1 MRFIS
6 SALVHALIVKAL
18 ELSAEPHMPDL
29 LDRYP
34 LTAGSYHE
42 MLDASGAVRPHW
54 LRFYEHLQRSTPAQL
69 VQRQALVARQI
80 QENGV
85 TYNVYA
91 DPKGADRPW
100 ELDLLPHLIPVEE
113 WQQVAAGIAQR
124 ARLLNAVLAD
134 VYGPQTLIAEGLLPT
149 ELVFG
154 HNNFLWPCQGV
165 VPPEGTFLHAYAVD
179 LARTP
184 DGRWW
189 VTADRTQAPSG
200 AGYALENR
208 VIVSRAFP
216 ELYRDLDVQHLSG
229 FFRTLQETLA
239 RQAPSSNEA
248 PLVVLLTPG
257 RFNESYFEHLYL
269 AGQLGYPL
277 VEGSDLTVRDATV
290 YLKTLG
296 GLRRVHAIMRRLDDD
311 FCDPLELR
319 TDSALG
325 VPGLLEA
332 VRQGRVLVANALGS
346 GVLESPGLLGFLP
359 RINEHLFGEKLIL
372 PSVATWWCGE
382 PPVLAQA
389 LEKMPELLIKPAFAS
404 QSFAPVLG
412 RDLSDEQR
420 QALATRMQARPYAYV
435 AQEIAQLSHAPIWQ
449 GEEGQLQ
456 PRAIGMRVYAVA
468 TADGYRVLPGGLT
481 RVAADADAEVVSMQR
496 GGASKDTWIVGE
508 RSSGSEPWKAGHA
521 LGVHDLIR
529 RDPNL
534 PSRVVEN
541 LFWFGRYCERCDDSA
556 RLLRIILARYIDG
569 NDPSAL
575 HAAVTLGER
584 LNLLPKDDPEAPLTL
599 DERLLAAL
607 LGEEWPF
614 SLRSNLQ
621 RLQWA
626 ASQVRGKLSRENWQ
640 ALVELQREAMSLET
654 DAPDLGELLDFL
666 NRLVMSLAALSGFAL
681 DDMTR
686 DEGWRFLMIGR
697 RIERL
702 QFLSTS
708 LAAFLYSDAACDQ
721 DALEWLLE
729 LGNSSI
735 TYRSRY
741 LALPQLIPVLDLL
754 LLDEQN
760 PHAVLFQL
768 KLVARSLK
776 RLNEDF
782 GVPADN
788 SLVLFTQRL
797 ASFDLGCLENGLF
810 GQSSVQ
816 AALHGLADLLQRIG
830 DTSGQVSD
838 RLALRHF
845 AHVDD
850 VSQRTVSV

>member
-1 MRFIS
+1 
-6 SALVHALIVKAL
+6 
-18 ELSAEPHMPDL
+18 MPDL

-34 LTAGSYHE
+34 LNAGTYHE
-42 MLDASGAVRPHW
+42 LLDGSGAVRAHW
-54 LRFYEHLQRSTPAQL
+54 QRLFDQLQRSSPAQL
-69 VQRQALVARQI
+69 IQRQALLARQI

-100 ELDLLPHLIPVEE
+100 ELDLLPHVIAADE
-113 WQQVAAGIAQR
+113 WQQLSAGIAQR

-134 VYGPQTLIAEGLLPT
+134 LYGPQRLISAGLLPA

-154 HNNFLWPCQGV
+154 HNNFLWPCQHV
-165 VPPEGTFLHAYAVD
+165 ATPEQTFLHLYAVD

-208 VIVSRAFP
+208 TIVSRAFP
-216 ELYRDLDVQHLSG
+216 ELYRDLKVQHLAG

-239 RQAPSSNEA
+239 RQAPCDDDA

-269 AGQLGYPL
+269 ARQLGYPL
-277 VEGSDLTVRDATV
+277 VEGGDLTVRDATV
-290 YLKTLG
+290 YLKTLS

-359 RINEHLFGEKLIL
+359 KINQYLFGEELIL
-372 PSVATWWCGE
+372 PSIATWWCGE
-382 PPVLAQA
+382 APVLAQA
-389 LEKMPELLIKPAFAS
+389 LEKLPELLIKPAFPS
-404 QSFAPVLG
+404 QSFAPVFG
-412 RDLSDEQR
+412 RDLTETQR
-420 QALATRMQARPYAYV
+420 QELAARMQARPYAYV
-435 AQEIAQLSHAPIWQ
+435 AQELAQLSQAPVWQ
-449 GEEGQLQ
+449 ADEGQLQ
-456 PRAIGMRVYAVA
+456 PRAIGMRMYAVA
-468 TADGYRVLPGGLT
+468 SADGYRVLPGGLT
-481 RVAADADAEVVSMQR
+481 RVAAEADAEVVSMQR
-496 GGASKDTWIVGE
+496 GGASKDTWVLGDRPPSGE
-508 RSSGSEPWKAGHA
+508 QWKSQRN
-521 LGVHDLIR
+521 LGVHDLVR
-529 RDPNL
+529 RDPYL

-556 RLLRIILARYIDG
+556 RLLRIMLARHVDG
-569 NDPSAL
+569 DDPQAL
-575 HAAVTLGER
+575 QAAVDLGER
-584 LNLLPKDDPEAPLTL
+584 LSLLPDEGELP
-599 DERLLAAL
+599 ERLLAAL
-607 LGEEWPF
+607 LGDDWSF

-640 ALVELQREAMSLET
+640 ALVELQREAMELET
-654 DAPDLGELLDFL
+654 DAPDFAELLDFL

-702 QFLSTS
+702 QFLSSS
-708 LAAFLYSDAACDQ
+708 LAAFLRGAGAHDQ
-721 DALEWLLE
+721 AGLEWLLE

-741 LALPQLIPVLDLL
+741 LAVAQLIPVLDLL

-768 KLVARSLK
+768 KLVTRTLK
-776 RLNEDF
+776 RLNDDF
-782 GVPADN
+782 GAPREAGLAE
-788 SLVLFTQRL
+788 LVERL
-797 ASFDLGCLENGLF
+797 ARFDLGCLENPLF
-810 GQSSVQ
+810 GESSVR
-816 AALHGLADLLQRIG
+816 AALEGLADLLQDIAEA
-830 DTSGQVSD
+830 SGQVSD

>member
-1 MRFIS
+1 
-6 SALVHALIVKAL
+6 
-18 ELSAEPHMPDL
+18 MPDL

-34 LTAGSYHE
+34 LTKGTYHE
-42 MLDASGAVRPHW
+42 LLDDSGAVRPHW
-54 LRFYEHLQRSTPAQL
+54 RRLFDQLQRSTPAQL
-69 VQRQALVARQI
+69 AQRQALLARQI

-100 ELDLLPHLIPVEE
+100 ELDLLPHVIAADE
-113 WQQVAAGIAQR
+113 WQQLAAGIAQR

-134 VYGPQTLIAEGLLPT
+134 LYGPQRLIAEGLLPA

-154 HNNFLWPCQGV
+154 HNNFLWPCQGIA
-165 VPPEGTFLHAYAVD
+165 PPDGAYLHLYAVD

-208 VIVSRAFP
+208 TIVSRAFP
-216 ELYRDLDVQHLSG
+216 ELYRDLKVRHLAG

-239 RQAPSSNEA
+239 RQAPSDDEA

-269 AGQLGYPL
+269 ARQLGYPL
-277 VEGSDLTVRDATV
+277 VEGGDLTVRNATV
-290 YLKTLG
+290 YLKTLS

-359 RINEHLFGEKLIL
+359 RINQFLFGEELIL
-372 PSVATWWCGE
+372 PSIATWWCGE
-382 PPVLAQA
+382 APVLAQA
-389 LEKMPELLIKPAFAS
+389 LEKLPELLIKPAFPS
-404 QSFAPVLG
+404 QSFASVFG
-412 RDLSDEQR
+412 RDLNDQQR
-420 QALATRMQARPYAYV
+420 QALAERMQARPYAYV
-435 AQEIAQLSHAPIWQ
+435 AQELAQLSQAPIWQ
-449 GEEGQLQ
+449 AEDGQLQ
-456 PRAIGMRVYAVA
+456 HRAIGMRVYAVA
-468 TADGYRVLPGGLT
+468 SADGYRVLSGGLA
-481 RVAADADAEVVSMQR
+481 RVAAEADAEVVSMQR
-496 GGASKDTWIVGE
+496 DGASKDTWVLGE
-508 RSSGSEPWKAGHA
+508 RAPSGEQWKTQRTI
-521 LGVHDLIR
+521 GVHDLVR
-529 RDPNL
+529 RDPYL

-556 RLLRIILARYIDG
+556 RLLRIMLARYVDG
-569 NDPSAL
+569 DDPQAL
-575 HAAVTLGER
+575 QAAVDLGKS
-584 LNLLPKDDPEAPLTL
+584 LMLLPEEGQLP
-599 DERLLAAL
+599 ERLLAAL
-607 LGEEWPF
+607 LGNDWSF

-640 ALVELQREAMSLET
+640 ALVELQREALELET
-654 DAPDLGELLDFL
+654 EEPDFGELLDFL

-686 DEGWRFLMIGR
+686 DEGWRFLMAGR
-697 RIERL
+697 RLERL
-702 QFLSTS
+702 HFLSSS
-708 LAAFLYSDAACDQ
+708 LAAFLRGAAAFDQ
-721 DALEWLLE
+721 AGLEWLLE
-729 LGNSSI
+729 LANSSI

-741 LALPQLIPVLDLL
+741 LAVAQLIPVLDLL

-768 KLVARSLK
+768 KLVTRTLK
-776 RLNEDF
+776 RLNDDF
-782 GVPADN
+782 GVPRETGLAQ
-788 SLVLFTQRL
+788 LVERL
-797 ASFDLGCLENGLF
+797 ARFDLGCLENALF
-810 GQSSVQ
+810 GEASVR
-816 AALHGLADLLQRIG
+816 AALDGLADLLQEVA
-830 DTSGQVSD
+830 DASGQVSD

-850 VSQRTVSV
+850 VSQQTVSV

>member
-1 MRFIS
+1 
-6 SALVHALIVKAL
+6 
-18 ELSAEPHMPDL
+18 MPDL
-29 LDRYP
+29 LDHYP
-34 LTAGSYHE
+34 LTTGTYHE
-42 MLDASGAVRPHW
+42 LLDDSGAVRTHW
-54 LRFYEHLQRSTPAQL
+54 RRLFDQLQRSTSAQL
-69 VQRQALVARQI
+69 VQRQALLTRQI

-100 ELDLLPHLIPVEE
+100 ELDLLPHVIDPQE
-113 WQQVAAGIAQR
+113 WKQLSAGIAQR

-134 VYGPQTLIAEGLLPT
+134 LYGPQRLISEGLLPA
-149 ELVFG
+149 ELVYG
-154 HNNFLWPCQGV
+154 HNNFLWPCQGIA
-165 VPPEGTFLHAYAVD
+165 PPDGSFLHLYAVD

-208 VIVSRAFP
+208 MIVSRAFP
-216 ELYRDLDVQHLSG
+216 DLYRDLKVRHLSG

-239 RQAPSSNEA
+239 RQAPSDGES

-269 AGQLGYPL
+269 ARQLGYPL
-277 VEGSDLTVRDATV
+277 VEGGDLTVRDATV
-290 YLKTLG
+290 YLKTLS

-359 RINEHLFGEKLIL
+359 KINQYLFGEELLL
-372 PSVATWWCGE
+372 PSIATWWCGE

-389 LEKMPELLIKPAFAS
+389 LEKLPQLLIKPAFPS
-404 QSFAPVLG
+404 QSFSPVFG
-412 RDLSDEQR
+412 RDLSEKQR
-420 QALATRMQARPYAYV
+420 VQLAARMQARPYAYV
-435 AQEIAQLSHAPIWQ
+435 AQELAQLSQAPVWQ
-449 GEEGQLQ
+449 AEDGQIQ
-456 PRAIGMRVYAVA
+456 PRAIGMRMYAVSGK
-468 TADGYRVLPGGLT
+468 DDYRVLPGGLT
-481 RVAADADAEVVSMQR
+481 RVAAEADAEVVSMQR
-496 GGASKDTWIVGE
+496 GGASKDTWVLGE
-508 RSSGSEPWKAGHA
+508 QAPGGEQWKAQRTV
-521 LGVHDLIR
+521 GVHDLVR
-529 RDPNL
+529 RDPYL

-556 RLLRIILARYIDG
+556 RLLRIMLARYVDG
-569 NDPSAL
+569 DDPQALQSA
-575 HAAVTLGER
+575 VSLGES
-584 LNLLPKDDPEAPLTL
+584 LMLLPEEGELP
-599 DERLLAAL
+599 ERLLAAL
-607 LGEEWPF
+607 LGDDWSF
-614 SLRSNLQ
+614 SLRANLQ

-640 ALVELQREAMSLET
+640 ALVELQREAMELET
-654 DAPDLGELLDFL
+654 GEPDFGELLDFL

-686 DEGWRFLMIGR
+686 DEGWRFLMMGR
-697 RIERL
+697 RLERL
-702 QFLSTS
+702 QFLSSS
-708 LAAFLYSDAACDQ
+708 LAAFLRGEAVFDQ
-721 DALEWLLE
+721 AGLEWLLE

-741 LALPQLIPVLDLL
+741 LAVAQLIPVLDLL

-768 KLVARSLK
+768 KLVARTLK
-776 RLNEDF
+776 RLNDDF
-782 GVPADN
+782 AAPRETALPD
-788 SLVLFTQRL
+788 LVARL
-797 ASFDLGCLENGLF
+797 SRFDLRCLENPLF
-810 GQSSVQ
+810 GEASLR
-816 AALHGLADLLQRIG
+816 AALDGLADLLQEVA
-830 DTSGQVSD
+830 DVSGQVSD

>member
-1 MRFIS
+1 
-6 SALVHALIVKAL
+6 
-18 ELSAEPHMPDL
+18 MPDL

-34 LTAGSYHE
+34 LTTGTYHE
-42 MLDASGAVRPHW
+42 LLDDSGAVRPHW
-54 LRFYEHLQRSTPAQL
+54 RRLFDQLQRSTPAHL
-69 VQRQALVARQI
+69 IQRQALLARQI

-100 ELDLLPHLIPVEE
+100 ELDLLPHVIDPQE
-113 WQQVAAGIAQR
+113 WKHLSAGIAQR

-134 VYGPQTLIAEGLLPT
+134 LYGPQRLISEGLLPA

-154 HNNFLWPCQGV
+154 HNNFLWPCQGIA
-165 VPPEGTFLHAYAVD
+165 PPDGSFLHLYAVD

-208 VIVSRAFP
+208 MIVSRAFP
-216 ELYRDLDVQHLSG
+216 DLYRDLKVRHLSG

-239 RQAPSSNEA
+239 RQAPSDGES

-269 AGQLGYPL
+269 ARQLGYPL
-277 VEGSDLTVRDATV
+277 VEGGDLTVRDATV
-290 YLKTLG
+290 YLKTLS

-359 RINEHLFGEKLIL
+359 KINQYLFGEELIL
-372 PSVATWWCGE
+372 PSIATWWCGE

-389 LEKMPELLIKPAFAS
+389 LEKLPQLLIKPAFPS
-404 QSFAPVLG
+404 QSFSPVFG
-412 RDLSDEQR
+412 RDLSEKQR
-420 QALATRMQARPYAYV
+420 SQLAARMQARPYAYV
-435 AQEIAQLSHAPIWQ
+435 AQELAQLSQAPVWQ
-449 GEEGQLQ
+449 AEDGHIQ
-456 PRAIGMRVYAVA
+456 PRAIGMRVYAVSGK
-468 TADGYRVLPGGLT
+468 DDYRVLSGGLT
-481 RVAADADAEVVSMQR
+481 RVAAEADAEVVSMQR
-496 GGASKDTWIVGE
+496 GGASKDTWVLGE
-508 RSSGSEPWKAGHA
+508 QAPGGEQWKAQRTV
-521 LGVHDLIR
+521 GVHDLVR
-529 RDPNL
+529 RDPYL

-556 RLLRIILARYIDG
+556 RLLRIMLGRYVDG
-569 NDPSAL
+569 DDPQALQSA
-575 HAAVTLGER
+575 VSLGES
-584 LNLLPKDDPEAPLTL
+584 LMLLPEEGELH
-599 DERLLAAL
+599 ERLLAAL
-607 LGEEWPF
+607 LGDDWSF

-640 ALVELQREAMSLET
+640 ALVELQREAMELET
-654 DAPDLGELLDFL
+654 EEPDFGELLDFL

-697 RIERL
+697 RLERL
-702 QFLSTS
+702 QFLSSS
-708 LAAFLYSDAACDQ
+708 LAAFLRSDAVFDQ
-721 DALEWLLE
+721 AGLEWLLE

-741 LALPQLIPVLDLL
+741 LAVAQLIPVLDLL

-768 KLVARSLK
+768 KLVARTLK
-776 RLNEDF
+776 RLNDDF
-782 GVPADN
+782 GAPKETALPE
-788 SLVLFTQRL
+788 LVTRL
-797 ASFDLGCLENGLF
+797 SRFDLRCLENPLF
-810 GQSSVQ
+810 GEASLR
-816 AALHGLADLLQRIG
+816 AALDGLAGLLQEVADVG
-830 DTSGQVSD
+830 GQVSD

>member
-1 MRFIS
+1 
-6 SALVHALIVKAL
+6 
-18 ELSAEPHMPDL
+18 MPDL

-34 LTAGSYHE
+34 LTAGTYHE
-42 MLDASGAVRPHW
+42 LLDGSGAVRPHW
-54 LRFYEHLQRSTPAQL
+54 RRLFDQLQRSTPQQL
-69 VQRQALVARQI
+69 AQRQALLARQI

-100 ELDLLPHLIPVEE
+100 ELDLLPHVIAADE
-113 WQQVAAGIAQR
+113 WQRLSAGLAQR

-134 VYGPQTLIAEGLLPT
+134 LYGPQWLIREGLLPA

-154 HNNFLWPCQGV
+154 HNNFLWPCQGIS
-165 VPPEGTFLHAYAVD
+165 PPDGAFLHLYAAD

-208 VIVSRAFP
+208 TIVSRAFP
-216 ELYRDLDVQHLSG
+216 ELYRDLRVQHLAG
-229 FFRTLQETLA
+229 FFRTLQETLV
-239 RQAPSSNEA
+239 RQAPGDSET

-269 AGQLGYPL
+269 ARQLGYPL
-277 VEGSDLTVRDATV
+277 VEGGDLTVRDATV
-290 YLKTLG
+290 YLKTLS

-332 VRQGRVLVANALGS
+332 VRRGRVLVANALGS

-359 RINEHLFGEKLIL
+359 KICRHLFGEELIL
-372 PSVATWWCGE
+372 PSIATWWCGE
-382 PPVLAQA
+382 APVLAQA
-389 LEKMPELLIKPAFAS
+389 MEKLPDLLIKPAFPS
-404 QSFAPVLG
+404 QSFAPVFG
-412 RDLSDEQR
+412 RDLSEKQR
-420 QALATRMQARPYAYV
+420 QALAERMQARPYAYV
-435 AQEIAQLSHAPIWQ
+435 AQELAQLSQAPVWHP
-449 GEEGQLQ
+449 EDGQLQ
-456 PRAIGMRVYAVA
+456 ARAIGMRLYAVA
-468 TADGYRVLPGGLT
+468 SHEGYRVLPGGLT
-481 RVAADADAEVVSMQR
+481 RVAAEADAEVVSMQR
-496 GGASKDTWIVGE
+496 GGASKDTWVLGDRPPSGE
-508 RSSGSEPWKAGHA
+508 QWKAQRNI
-521 LGVHDLIR
+521 GVHDLVR
-529 RDPNL
+529 RDPYL

-556 RLLRIILARYIDG
+556 RLLRIVLARYIDG
-569 NDPSAL
+569 DDPQAL
-575 HAAVTLGER
+575 QAAVDLGER
-584 LNLLPKDDPEAPLTL
+584 LMLLP
-599 DERLLAAL
+599 DEGELPQRLLAAL
-607 LGEEWPF
+607 LGEDWSF
-614 SLRSNLQ
+614 SLRANLQ

-640 ALVELQREAMSLET
+640 ALVELQREAAELDGDE
-654 DAPDLGELLDFL
+654 PDFGELLDFL
-666 NRLVMSLAALSGFAL
+666 NRLVTSLAALSGFAL

-708 LAAFLYSDAACDQ
+708 LAAFLRGAGAFDQ
-721 DALEWLLE
+721 AGLAWLLE

-741 LALPQLIPVLDLL
+741 LAVAQLIPVLDLL

-768 KLVARSLK
+768 KLVARTVK
-776 RLNEDF
+776 RLNDDF
-782 GVPADN
+782 GAPGEAG
-788 SLVLFTQRL
+788 LAQLAERL
-797 ASFDLGCLENGLF
+797 ARIDLGCLENPLF
-810 GQSSVQ
+810 GETSVR
-816 AALHGLADLLQRIG
+816 AALDGLADLLQEIA
-830 DTSGQVSD
+830 DVSAQVSD

>member
-1 MRFIS
+1 
-6 SALVHALIVKAL
+6 
-18 ELSAEPHMPDL
+18 MPDL

-34 LTAGSYHE
+34 LTTGTYHE
-42 MLDASGAVRPHW
+42 LLDDSGAVRAHW
-54 LRFYEHLQRSTPAQL
+54 RRLFDQLQRSTPAQL
-69 VQRQALVARQI
+69 IQRQALLARQI

-100 ELDLLPHLIPVEE
+100 ELDLLPHVIDARE
-113 WQQVAAGIAQR
+113 WTQLSAGIAQR

-134 VYGPQTLIAEGLLPT
+134 LYGPQRLISEGLLPA

-154 HNNFLWPCQGV
+154 HNNFLWPCQGIT
-165 VPPEGTFLHAYAVD
+165 PPDGNFLHLYAVD
-179 LARTP
+179 LARAP

-208 VIVSRAFP
+208 TIVSRAFP
-216 ELYRDLDVQHLSG
+216 DLYRDLKVQHLSG

-239 RQAPSSNEA
+239 RQAPSNGEP

-269 AGQLGYPL
+269 ARQLGYPL
-277 VEGSDLTVRDATV
+277 VEGGDLTVRDATV
-290 YLKTLG
+290 YLKTLS

-359 RINEHLFGEKLIL
+359 KISQFLFGEELML
-372 PSVATWWCGE
+372 PSIATWWCGE

-389 LEKMPELLIKPAFAS
+389 LEKLPQLLIKPAFPS
-404 QSFAPVLG
+404 QSFTPVFG
-412 RDLSDEQR
+412 RDLDEDQR
-420 QALATRMQARPYAYV
+420 ARLAARMQARPYAYV
-435 AQEIAQLSHAPIWQ
+435 AQELAQLSQAPVWQ
-449 GEEGQLQ
+449 AEDGQIQ
-456 PRAIGMRVYAVA
+456 PRAIGMRVYAVSGK
-468 TADGYRVLPGGLT
+468 DDYRVLPGGLT
-481 RVAADADAEVVSMQR
+481 RVAAEADAEVVSMQR
-496 GGASKDTWIVGE
+496 GGASKDTWVLGE
-508 RSSGSEPWKAGHA
+508 QAPGGEQWKAQRTV
-521 LGVHDLIR
+521 GVHDLVR
-529 RDPNL
+529 RDPYL

-556 RLLRIILARYIDG
+556 RLLRIMLARYVDG
-569 NDPSAL
+569 DDPQALQSAV
-575 HAAVTLGER
+575 ALGES
-584 LNLLPKDDPEAPLTL
+584 LMLLPEEGELP
-599 DERLLAAL
+599 ERLLAAM
-607 LGEEWPF
+607 LGDDWSF

-640 ALVELQREAMSLET
+640 ALVELQREAVELET
-654 DAPDLGELLDFL
+654 SEPDFGELLDFL

-697 RIERL
+697 RLERL
-702 QFLSTS
+702 QFLSSS
-708 LAAFLYSDAACDQ
+708 LAAFLRGEAVFDQ
-721 DALEWLLE
+721 AGLEWLLE

-741 LALPQLIPVLDLL
+741 LAVAQLIPVLDLL

-768 KLVARSLK
+768 KLVARTVK
-776 RLNEDF
+776 RLNDDF
-782 GVPADN
+782 GAPRETALPE
-788 SLVLFTQRL
+788 LVARL
-797 ASFDLGCLENGLF
+797 SRFDLRCLESLLF
-810 GQSSVQ
+810 GEASLR
-816 AALHGLADLLQRIG
+816 AALDGLADLLQEVA
-830 DTSGQVSD
+830 DVSGQVSD

>member
-1 MRFIS
+1 
-6 SALVHALIVKAL
+6 
-18 ELSAEPHMPDL
+18 MPDL

-34 LTAGSYHE
+34 LTAGTYHE
-42 MLDASGAVRPHW
+42 LLEGSGAVRPHW
-54 LRFYEHLQRSTPAQL
+54 RRLFDQLQRSTPAQL
-69 VQRQALVARQI
+69 VQRQALLARQI

-100 ELDLLPHLIPVEE
+100 ELDLLPHVIAADE
-113 WQQVAAGIAQR
+113 WQQLSAGIAQR

-134 VYGPQTLIAEGLLPT
+134 LYGPQRLISEGLLPA

-154 HNNFLWPCQGV
+154 HNNFLWPCQHIA
-165 VPPEGTFLHAYAVD
+165 PPEEIFLHLYAVD

-208 VIVSRAFP
+208 TIVSRAFP
-216 ELYRDLDVQHLSG
+216 ELYRDLKVQHLAG
-229 FFRTLQETLA
+229 FFRALQETLA
-239 RQAPSSNEA
+239 RQAPSDDEA

-269 AGQLGYPL
+269 ARQLGYPL
-277 VEGSDLTVRDATV
+277 VEGGDLTVRDATV
-290 YLKTLG
+290 YLKTLS

-359 RINEHLFGEKLIL
+359 KINQYLFGEELIL
-372 PSVATWWCGE
+372 PSIATWWCGE
-382 PPVLAQA
+382 APVLAQA
-389 LEKMPELLIKPAFAS
+389 LEKLPELLIKPAFPS
-404 QSFAPVLG
+404 QSFAPVFG
-412 RDLSDEQR
+412 RDLSEKQR
-420 QALATRMQARPYAYV
+420 QALAERMQARPYAYV
-435 AQEIAQLSHAPIWQ
+435 AQELAQLSHAPIWQ
-449 GEEGQLQ
+449 AENGQLQ
-456 PRAIGMRVYAVA
+456 PRAIGMRMYAVA
-468 TADGYRVLPGGLT
+468 SGEGYRVLPGGLT
-481 RVAADADAEVVSMQR
+481 RVAAEADAEVVSMQR
-496 GGASKDTWIVGE
+496 GGASKDTWVLGDRPPSGE
-508 RSSGSEPWKAGHA
+508 QWKSQRNV
-521 LGVHDLIR
+521 GVHDLVR
-529 RDPNL
+529 RDPYL

-556 RLLRIILARYIDG
+556 RLLRIMLARYVDG
-569 NDPSAL
+569 DDPQAL
-575 HAAVTLGER
+575 QAAVDLGER
-584 LNLLPKDDPEAPLTL
+584 LTLLPDEGELP
-599 DERLLAAL
+599 ERLLAAL
-607 LGEEWPF
+607 LGEDWSF

-640 ALVELQREAMSLET
+640 ALVELQREAMDLDT
-654 DAPDLGELLDFL
+654 DEPDFGELLDFL

-702 QFLSTS
+702 QFLSSS
-708 LAAFLYSDAACDQ
+708 LAAFLRGAGAFDQ
-721 DALEWLLE
+721 AGLEWLLE

-741 LALPQLIPVLDLL
+741 LAVAQLIPVLDLL

-768 KLVARSLK
+768 KLVTRTLK
-776 RLNEDF
+776 RLNDDF
-782 GVPADN
+782 GVPREAGLPQ
-788 SLVLFTQRL
+788 LVERL
-797 ASFDLGCLENGLF
+797 ARFDLGCLENPLF
-810 GQSSVQ
+810 GESSVR
-816 AALHGLADLLQRIG
+816 AALNGLADLLQEIAEA
-830 DTSGQVSD
+830 SGQVSD

>member
-1 MRFIS
+1 
-6 SALVHALIVKAL
+6 
-18 ELSAEPHMPDL
+18 MPDL

-34 LTAGSYHE
+34 LTTGTYHE
-42 MLDASGAVRPHW
+42 LLDDSGAVRAHW
-54 LRFYEHLQRSTPAQL
+54 RRLFDQLQRSTPAQL
-69 VQRQALVARQI
+69 LQRQALLARQI

-100 ELDLLPHLIPVEE
+100 ELDLLPHVIDPQE
-113 WQQVAAGIAQR
+113 WKHLQAGIAQR

-134 VYGPQTLIAEGLLPT
+134 LYGPQRLISEGLLPA

-154 HNNFLWPCQGV
+154 HNNFLWPCQGIA
-165 VPPEGTFLHAYAVD
+165 PPDGSFLHLYAVD

-208 VIVSRAFP
+208 TIVSRAFP
-216 ELYRDLDVQHLSG
+216 DLYRDLKVRHLSG

-239 RQAPSSNEA
+239 RQAPSDGES

-269 AGQLGYPL
+269 ARQLGYPL
-277 VEGSDLTVRDATV
+277 VEGGDLTVRDATV
-290 YLKTLG
+290 YLKTLS

-359 RINEHLFGEKLIL
+359 KINQYLFGEELLL
-372 PSVATWWCGE
+372 PSIATWWCGE

-389 LEKMPELLIKPAFAS
+389 LEKLPHLLIKPAFPS
-404 QSFAPVLG
+404 QSFSPVFG
-412 RDLSDEQR
+412 RDLSEAQR
-420 QALATRMQARPYAYV
+420 AQLAARMQARPYAYV
-435 AQEIAQLSHAPIWQ
+435 AQELAQLSQAPVWQ
-449 GEEGQLQ
+449 AEDGQIQ
-456 PRAIGMRVYAVA
+456 PRAIGMRMYAVSGK
-468 TADGYRVLPGGLT
+468 DDYRVLPGGLT
-481 RVAADADAEVVSMQR
+481 RVAAEADAEVVSMQR
-496 GGASKDTWIVGE
+496 GGASKDTWVLSEQAPGGE
-508 RSSGSEPWKAGHA
+508 QWKAQRTV
-521 LGVHDLIR
+521 GVHDLVR
-529 RDPNL
+529 RDPYL

-541 LFWFGRYCERCDDSA
+541 LFWFGRYCERCDGSA
-556 RLLRIILARYIDG
+556 RLLRIMLARYVDG
-569 NDPSAL
+569 DDPQALESAV
-575 HAAVTLGER
+575 ALGES
-584 LNLLPKDDPEAPLTL
+584 LMLLPEEGELP
-599 DERLLAAL
+599 ERLLAAL
-607 LGEEWPF
+607 LGDDWSF

-640 ALVELQREAMSLET
+640 ALVEVQREAMELET
-654 DAPDLGELLDFL
+654 EEADFGELLDFL
-666 NRLVMSLAALSGFAL
+666 NRLVMSLAALSGFAR

-697 RIERL
+697 RLERL
-702 QFLSTS
+702 QFLSSS
-708 LAAFLYSDAACDQ
+708 LAAFLRSDAVFDQ
-721 DALEWLLE
+721 AGLEWLLE

-741 LALPQLIPVLDLL
+741 LAVAQVIPVLDLL

-768 KLVARSLK
+768 KLVARTLK
-776 RLNEDF
+776 RLNDDF
-782 GVPADN
+782 AAPRETALPE
-788 SLVLFTQRL
+788 LVARL
-797 ASFDLGCLENGLF
+797 SRFDLRCLENPLF
-810 GQSSVQ
+810 GEASLR
-816 AALHGLADLLQRIG
+816 AALDGLADLLQEVA
-830 DTSGQVSD
+830 DVSGQVSD

>member
-1 MRFIS
+1 
-6 SALVHALIVKAL
+6 
-18 ELSAEPHMPDL
+18 MPDL

-34 LTAGSYHE
+34 LTAGTYHE
-42 MLDASGAVRPHW
+42 LLDGSGAVRPHW
-54 LRFYEHLQRSTPAQL
+54 RRLFDQLQRSTPAQL
-69 VQRQALVARQI
+69 VQRQALLARQI

-100 ELDLLPHLIPVEE
+100 ELDLLPHVIAADE
-113 WQQVAAGIAQR
+113 WQQLSAGIAQR
-124 ARLLNAVLAD
+124 GRLLNAVLAD
-134 VYGPQTLIAEGLLPT
+134 LYGPQRLISEGLLPA

-154 HNNFLWPCQGV
+154 HNNFLWPCQGIAA
-165 VPPEGTFLHAYAVD
+165 PEGAFLHLYAVD

-208 VIVSRAFP
+208 TIVSRAFP
-216 ELYRDLDVQHLSG
+216 ELYRDLKVQHLAG

-239 RQAPSSNEA
+239 RQAPCDDDA

-269 AGQLGYPL
+269 ARQLGYPL
-277 VEGSDLTVRDATV
+277 VEGGDLTVRDATV
-290 YLKTLG
+290 YLKTLS

-359 RINEHLFGEKLIL
+359 KINQYLFGEELIL
-372 PSVATWWCGE
+372 PSIATWWCGE
-382 PPVLAQA
+382 APVLAQA
-389 LEKMPELLIKPAFAS
+389 LEKLPELLIKPAFPS
-404 QSFAPVLG
+404 QSFAPVFG
-412 RDLSDEQR
+412 RDLSEKQR
-420 QALATRMQARPYAYV
+420 QALAERMQARPYAYV
-435 AQEIAQLSHAPIWQ
+435 AQELAQLSQAPIWQ
-449 GEEGQLQ
+449 AENGQLQ
-456 PRAIGMRVYAVA
+456 PRAIGMRMYAVA
-468 TADGYRVLPGGLT
+468 SRDGYRVLPGGLT
-481 RVAADADAEVVSMQR
+481 RVAAEADAEVVSMQR
-496 GGASKDTWIVGE
+496 GGASKDTWVLGDRAPNGE
-508 RSSGSEPWKAGHA
+508 QWKTQRNV
-521 LGVHDLIR
+521 GVHDLVR
-529 RDPNL
+529 RDPYL

-556 RLLRIILARYIDG
+556 RLLRIMLARYVDG
-569 NDPSAL
+569 DDPQAL
-575 HAAVTLGER
+575 QAAVDLGER
-584 LNLLPKDDPEAPLTL
+584 LTLLPDEGELP
-599 DERLLAAL
+599 ERLLAAL
-607 LGEEWPF
+607 LGEDWSF

-640 ALVELQREAMSLET
+640 ALVELQREAMELDTEE
-654 DAPDLGELLDFL
+654 PDFAELLDFL

-702 QFLSTS
+702 QFLSSS
-708 LAAFLYSDAACDQ
+708 LAAFLRGAGAFDQ
-721 DALEWLLE
+721 AGLEWLLE

-741 LALPQLIPVLDLL
+741 LAVAQLIPVLDLL

-768 KLVARSLK
+768 KLVTRTLK
-776 RLNEDF
+776 RLNDDF
-782 GVPADN
+782 GAPREAGLPR
-788 SLVLFTQRL
+788 LVERL
-797 ASFDLGCLENGLF
+797 ARFDLGCLENPLF
-810 GQSSVQ
+810 GEASVR
-816 AALHGLADLLQRIG
+816 AALAGLADLLQEIAEA
-830 DTSGQVSD
+830 SGQVSD

>member
-1 MRFIS
+1 
-6 SALVHALIVKAL
+6 
-18 ELSAEPHMPDL
+18 MPDL

-34 LTAGSYHE
+34 LTTGTYHE
-42 MLDASGAVRPHW
+42 LLDDSGAVRTHW
-54 LRFYEHLQRSTPAQL
+54 RRLFDQLQRSTPAQL
-69 VQRQALVARQI
+69 LQRQALLARQI

-100 ELDLLPHLIPVEE
+100 ELDLLPHVIDPQE
-113 WQQVAAGIAQR
+113 WKHLSAGIAQR

-134 VYGPQTLIAEGLLPT
+134 LYGPQRLISEGLLPA

-154 HNNFLWPCQGV
+154 HNNFLWPCQGIA
-165 VPPEGTFLHAYAVD
+165 PPDGSFLHLYAVD

-208 VIVSRAFP
+208 MIVSRAFP
-216 ELYRDLDVQHLSG
+216 DLYRDLKVRHLSG

-239 RQAPSSNEA
+239 RQAPSDGES

-269 AGQLGYPL
+269 ARQLGYPL
-277 VEGSDLTVRDATV
+277 VEGGDLTVRDATV
-290 YLKTLG
+290 YLKTLS

-359 RINEHLFGEKLIL
+359 KINQYLFGEELLL
-372 PSVATWWCGE
+372 PSIATWWCGE

-389 LEKMPELLIKPAFAS
+389 LEKLPHLLIKPAFPS
-404 QSFAPVLG
+404 QSFSPVFG
-412 RDLSDEQR
+412 RDLSEAQR
-420 QALATRMQARPYAYV
+420 AQLAARMQARPYAYV
-435 AQEIAQLSHAPIWQ
+435 AQELAQLSQAPVWQ
-449 GEEGQLQ
+449 AEDGQIQ
-456 PRAIGMRVYAVA
+456 PRAIGMRMYAVSGK
-468 TADGYRVLPGGLT
+468 DDYRVLPGGLT
-481 RVAADADAEVVSMQR
+481 RVAAEADAEVVSMQR
-496 GGASKDTWIVGE
+496 GGASKDTWVLSEQAPGGE
-508 RSSGSEPWKAGHA
+508 QWKAQRTI
-521 LGVHDLIR
+521 GVHDLVR
-529 RDPNL
+529 RDPYL

-541 LFWFGRYCERCDDSA
+541 LFWFGRYCERCDGSA
-556 RLLRIILARYIDG
+556 RLLRIMLARYVDG
-569 NDPSAL
+569 DDPQALESAV
-575 HAAVTLGER
+575 ALGES
-584 LNLLPKDDPEAPLTL
+584 LMLLPEEGELP
-599 DERLLAAL
+599 ERLLAAL
-607 LGEEWPF
+607 LGDDWSF

-640 ALVELQREAMSLET
+640 ALVELQREAMELET
-654 DAPDLGELLDFL
+654 EEADFGELLDFL

-697 RIERL
+697 RLERL
-702 QFLSTS
+702 QFLSSS
-708 LAAFLYSDAACDQ
+708 LAAFLRSDAVFDQ
-721 DALEWLLE
+721 AGLEWLLE

-741 LALPQLIPVLDLL
+741 LAVAQLIPVLDLL

-768 KLVARSLK
+768 KLVTRTLK
-776 RLNEDF
+776 RLNDDF
-782 GVPADN
+782 AAPRETALPE
-788 SLVLFTQRL
+788 LVARL
-797 ASFDLGCLENGLF
+797 SRFDLRCLENPLF
-810 GQSSVQ
+810 GEASLR
-816 AALHGLADLLQRIG
+816 AALDGLADLLQEVA
-830 DTSGQVSD
+830 DVSGQVSD

>member
-1 MRFIS
+1 
-6 SALVHALIVKAL
+6 
-18 ELSAEPHMPDL
+18 MPDL

-34 LTAGSYHE
+34 LSAGTYHE
-42 MLDASGAVRPHW
+42 MLEADGAVRPHW
-54 LRFYEHLQRSTPAQL
+54 RRLFDQLQRSSSAQL
-69 VQRQALVARQI
+69 GQRQALMARQI

-100 ELDLLPHLIPVEE
+100 ELDLLPNLIPAAE
-113 WQQVAAGIAQR
+113 WQQVSAGIAQR

-134 VYGPQTLIAEGLLPT
+134 IYGPQTLIAEGLLPA
-149 ELVFG
+149 ELVYG
-154 HNNFLWPCQGV
+154 HNNYLWPCQGI
-165 VPPEGTFLHAYAVD
+165 VPPENTFLHLYAVD

-184 DGRWW
+184 DGQWW

-208 VIVSRAFP
+208 MIVSRAFP
-216 ELYRDLDVQHLSG
+216 ELYRDLRVQHLTG
-229 FFRTLQETLA
+229 FFRTLQETLT
-239 RQAPSSNEA
+239 RLAPSEGET

-269 AGQLGYPL
+269 ARQLGYPL
-277 VEGSDLTVRDATV
+277 VEGGDLTVRDATV
-290 YLKTLG
+290 YLKTLS

-325 VPGLLEA
+325 VPGLLQA
-332 VRQGRVLVANALGS
+332 VRQGRVVVGNALGS

-359 RINEHLFGEKLIL
+359 KINQHLFGEALIL

-382 PPVLAQA
+382 PPVLDQA
-389 LEKMPELLIKPAFAS
+389 IEKLGDLLIKPAFPS
-404 QSFAPVLG
+404 QSFVPVFG
-412 RDLSDEQR
+412 RDLDSAQR
-420 QALATRMQARPYAYV
+420 KTLAKRMQARPYAYV
-435 AQEIAQLSHAPIWQ
+435 AQEIAQLSQAPVWQ
-449 GEEGQLQ
+449 ADSSQLQ

-468 TADGYRVLPGGLT
+468 GKDDYRVLPGGLT
-481 RVAADADAEVVSMQR
+481 RVAAEADAEVVSMQR
-496 GGASKDTWIVGE
+496 GGASKDTWVLGDRSPVGE
-508 RSSGSEPWKAGHA
+508 QWKAQRPI
-521 LGVHDLIR
+521 GVHDLVR
-529 RDPNL
+529 LDPYL

-556 RLLRIILARYIDG
+556 RLLRIILGRYVDG
-569 NDPSAL
+569 DDPQAL
-575 HAAVTLGER
+575 EAAVELADS
-584 LNLLPKDDPEAPLTL
+584 LNLLPEEGDLE
-599 DERLLAAL
+599 ERLLAAL
-607 LGEEWPF
+607 LGEDWPF

-640 ALVELQREAMSLET
+640 ALVELQREAQTLDSEE
-654 DAPDLGELLDFL
+654 PDFAELLDFL

-697 RIERL
+697 RLERL

-708 LAAFLYSDAACDQ
+708 LSAFLRGTAVDDQ
-721 DALEWLLE
+721 AGLEWLLE

-741 LALPQLIPVLDLL
+741 LAVPQLIPVLDLL

-768 KLVARSLK
+768 KLVNRSLR
-776 RLNEDF
+776 RLNEEF
-782 GVPADN
+782 GAPRDRAIA
-788 SLVLFTQRL
+788 LLIERL
-797 ASFDLGCLENGLF
+797 RHFDLGTLENPLF
-810 GQSSVQ
+810 GAGSANAV
-816 AALHGLADLLQRIG
+816 LEGLADLLAEISA
-830 DTSGQVSD
+830 TSSQVSD

-850 VSQRTVSV
+850 VNQQTVSV

>member
-1 MRFIS
+1 
-6 SALVHALIVKAL
+6 
-18 ELSAEPHMPDL
+18 MPDL

-34 LTAGSYHE
+34 LTAGTYHE
-42 MLDASGAVRPHW
+42 LLDAGGAVRPHW
-54 LRFYEHLQRSTPAQL
+54 RRLFEQLQRSTPAQL
-69 VQRQALVARQI
+69 VQRQALLTRQI

-100 ELDLLPHLIPVEE
+100 ELDLLPHVIAADD
-113 WQQVAAGIAQR
+113 WQQLSAGVAQR

-134 VYGPQTLIAEGLLPT
+134 LYGPQRLIAEGLLPA

-154 HNNFLWPCQGV
+154 HNNFLWPCQGIS
-165 VPPEGTFLHAYAVD
+165 PPDGAFLHLYAVD

-208 VIVSRAFP
+208 TIVSRAFP
-216 ELYRDLDVQHLSG
+216 ELYRDMNVQHLAG
-229 FFRTLQETLA
+229 FFRTLQETLV
-239 RQAPSSNEA
+239 RQAPSDGDA

-269 AGQLGYPL
+269 ARQLGYPL
-277 VEGSDLTVRDATV
+277 VEGGDLTVRDATV
-290 YLKTLG
+290 YLKTLS

-359 RINEHLFGEKLIL
+359 KINQFLFGEELIL
-372 PSVATWWCGE
+372 PSIATWWCGE
-382 PPVLAQA
+382 APVLAQA
-389 LEKMPELLIKPAFAS
+389 LEKLPELLIKPAFPS
-404 QSFAPVLG
+404 QSFAPVFG
-412 RDLSDEQR
+412 RDLSEKQR
-420 QALATRMQARPYAYV
+420 QELAERMQARPYAYV
-435 AQEIAQLSHAPIWQ
+435 AQELAQLSQAPIWQ
-449 GEEGQLQ
+449 AEDGQLQ

-468 TADGYRVLPGGLT
+468 SREGYRVLPGGLT
-481 RVAADADAEVVSMQR
+481 RVAAQADAEVVSMQR
-496 GGASKDTWIVGE
+496 GGASKDTWVLGDRAPSGE
-508 RSSGSEPWKAGHA
+508 QWKAQRNI
-521 LGVHDLIR
+521 GVHDLVR
-529 RDPNL
+529 RDPYL

-556 RLLRIILARYIDG
+556 RLLRIMLARYVDG
-569 NDPSAL
+569 DDPQAL
-575 HAAVTLGER
+575 QAAVDLGER
-584 LNLLPKDDPEAPLTL
+584 LMLLPDEGELP
-599 DERLLAAL
+599 ERLLAAL
-607 LGEEWPF
+607 LGDDWPF

-640 ALVELQREAMSLET
+640 ALVELQREAMELET
-654 DAPDLGELLDFL
+654 EEPDFGELLDFL

-702 QFLSTS
+702 QFLSGS
-708 LAAFLYSDAACDQ
+708 LAAFLRGTGVFDQ
-721 DALEWLLE
+721 AGLEWLLE

-741 LALPQLIPVLDLL
+741 LAVAQLVPVLDLL

-768 KLVARSLK
+768 KLVTRTLK
-776 RLNEDF
+776 RLNDDF
-782 GVPADN
+782 GVPRETVLPQ
-788 SLVLFTQRL
+788 LVERL
-797 ASFDLGCLENGLF
+797 ARFDLGCLENPLF
-810 GQSSVQ
+810 GDASVRAAIEGL
-816 AALHGLADLLQRIG
+816 AALLQEIADA
-830 DTSGQVSD
+830 SGQVSD

>member
-1 MRFIS
+1 
-6 SALVHALIVKAL
+6 L
-18 ELSAEPHMPDL
+18 LSAELSMPDL

-34 LTAGSYHE
+34 LTAGTYHE
-42 MLDASGAVRPHW
+42 LLDGSGAVRPHW
-54 LRFYEHLQRSTPAQL
+54 RRLFDQLQRSTPAQL
-69 VQRQALVARQI
+69 VQRQALLARQI

-100 ELDLLPHLIPVEE
+100 ELDLLPHVIAADE
-113 WQQVAAGIAQR
+113 WQQLSAGIAQR

-134 VYGPQTLIAEGLLPT
+134 LYGPQRLISEGLLPA

-154 HNNFLWPCQGV
+154 HNNFLWPCQHIA
-165 VPPEGTFLHAYAVD
+165 PPEEIFLHLYAVD

-208 VIVSRAFP
+208 TIVSRAFP
-216 ELYRDLDVQHLSG
+216 ELYRDLKVQHLAG

-239 RQAPSSNEA
+239 RQAPSDDDA

-269 AGQLGYPL
+269 ARQLGYPL
-277 VEGSDLTVRDATV
+277 VEGGDLTVRDATV
-290 YLKTLG
+290 YLKTLS

-359 RINEHLFGEKLIL
+359 KINRYLFGEDLIL
-372 PSVATWWCGE
+372 PSIATWWCGE
-382 PPVLAQA
+382 APVLAQA
-389 LEKMPELLIKPAFAS
+389 LEKLPELLIKPAFPS
-404 QSFAPVLG
+404 QTFAPVFG
-412 RDLSDEQR
+412 RNLSEKQR
-420 QALATRMQARPYAYV
+420 QNLAERMQARPYAYL
-435 AQEIAQLSHAPIWQ
+435 AQELAQLSHAPIWQ
-449 GEEGQLQ
+449 AENGLLQ
-456 PRAIGMRVYAVA
+456 PRAIGMRMYAVA
-468 TADGYRVLPGGLT
+468 SADGYRVLPGGLT

-496 GGASKDTWIVGE
+496 GGASKDTWVLGDRPPSGE
-508 RSSGSEPWKAGHA
+508 QWKTQRNV
-521 LGVHDLIR
+521 GVHDLVR
-529 RDPNL
+529 RDPYL

-556 RLLRIILARYIDG
+556 RLLRIMLARYVDG
-569 NDPSAL
+569 DDPQAL
-575 HAAVTLGER
+575 QAAVDLGER
-584 LNLLPKDDPEAPLTL
+584 LTLLPDEGELP
-599 DERLLAAL
+599 ERLLAAL
-607 LGEEWPF
+607 LGDDWSF

-621 RLQWA
+621 RLQCEA
-626 ASQVRGKLSRENWQ
+626 T
-640 ALVELQREAMSLET
+640 ELDT
-654 DAPDLGELLDFL
+654 DEPDFGELLDFL

-702 QFLSTS
+702 QFLSSS
-708 LAAFLYSDAACDQ
+708 LAAFLRGAGAFDQ
-721 DALEWLLE
+721 AGLEWLLE

-741 LALPQLIPVLDLL
+741 LAVAQLIPVLDLL

-768 KLVARSLK
+768 KLVTRTLK
-776 RLNEDF
+776 RLNDDF
-782 GVPADN
+782 GVPREAGLPR
-788 SLVLFTQRL
+788 LVERL
-797 ASFDLGCLENGLF
+797 AQFDLGCLENPLF
-810 GQSSVQ
+810 GESSVR
-816 AALHGLADLLQRIG
+816 AALNGLADLLQEIAEA
-830 DTSGQVSD
+830 SGQVSD

>member
-1 MRFIS
+1 
-6 SALVHALIVKAL
+6 
-18 ELSAEPHMPDL
+18 MPDL

-34 LTAGSYHE
+34 LTTGTYHE
-42 MLDASGAVRPHW
+42 LLDDNGAVRPHW
-54 LRFYEHLQRSTPAQL
+54 RRLFDQLQRSTPAHL
-69 VQRQALVARQI
+69 IQRQALLARQI

-100 ELDLLPHLIPVEE
+100 ELDLLPHVIDPQE
-113 WQQVAAGIAQR
+113 WKHLSAGIAQR

-134 VYGPQTLIAEGLLPT
+134 LYGPQRLISEGLLPA

-154 HNNFLWPCQGV
+154 HNNFLWPCQGIA
-165 VPPEGTFLHAYAVD
+165 PPDGSFLHLYAVD

-208 VIVSRAFP
+208 MIVSRAFP
-216 ELYRDLDVQHLSG
+216 ELYRDLRVRHLSG

-239 RQAPSSNEA
+239 RQAPSDGES

-269 AGQLGYPL
+269 ARQLGYPL
-277 VEGSDLTVRDATV
+277 VEGGDLTVRDATV
-290 YLKTLG
+290 YLKTLS

-359 RINEHLFGEKLIL
+359 KINQYLFGEELIL
-372 PSVATWWCGE
+372 PSIATWWCGE

-389 LEKMPELLIKPAFAS
+389 LEKLPQLLIKPAFPS
-404 QSFAPVLG
+404 QSFSPVFG
-412 RDLSDEQR
+412 RDLSEKQR
-420 QALATRMQARPYAYV
+420 SQLAARMQARPYAYV
-435 AQEIAQLSHAPIWQ
+435 AQELAQLSQAPVWQ
-449 GEEGQLQ
+449 AEDGHIQ
-456 PRAIGMRVYAVA
+456 PRAIGMRVYAVSGK
-468 TADGYRVLPGGLT
+468 DDYRVLSGGLT
-481 RVAADADAEVVSMQR
+481 RVAAEADAEVVSMQR
-496 GGASKDTWIVGE
+496 GGASKDTWVLGE
-508 RSSGSEPWKAGHA
+508 QAPGGEQWKAQRTV
-521 LGVHDLIR
+521 GVHDLVR
-529 RDPNL
+529 RDPYL

-556 RLLRIILARYIDG
+556 RLLRIMLGRYVDG
-569 NDPSAL
+569 DDPQALQSA
-575 HAAVTLGER
+575 VSLGES
-584 LNLLPKDDPEAPLTL
+584 LMLLPEEGELH
-599 DERLLAAL
+599 ERLLAAL
-607 LGEEWPF
+607 LGDDWSF

-640 ALVELQREAMSLET
+640 ALVELQREAMELET
-654 DAPDLGELLDFL
+654 EEPDFGELLDFL

-697 RIERL
+697 RLERL
-702 QFLSTS
+702 QFLSSS
-708 LAAFLYSDAACDQ
+708 LAAFLRSDAVFDQ
-721 DALEWLLE
+721 AGLEWLLE

-741 LALPQLIPVLDLL
+741 LAVAQLIPVLDLL

-768 KLVARSLK
+768 KLVARTLK
-776 RLNEDF
+776 RLNDDF
-782 GVPADN
+782 GAPKETALPE
-788 SLVLFTQRL
+788 LVTRL
-797 ASFDLGCLENGLF
+797 SRFDLRCLENPLF
-810 GQSSVQ
+810 GEASLR
-816 AALHGLADLLQRIG
+816 AALDGLADLLQEVADVG
-830 DTSGQVSD
+830 GQVSD

>member
-1 MRFIS
+1 
-6 SALVHALIVKAL
+6 
-18 ELSAEPHMPDL
+18 MPDL
-29 LDRYP
+29 LDHYP
-34 LTAGSYHE
+34 LTAGTYHE
-42 MLDASGAVRPHW
+42 LLDDSGGVRAHW
-54 LRFYEHLQRSTPAQL
+54 RRLFEQLQRSSPAQL
-69 VQRQALVARQI
+69 VQRQALLARQI

-100 ELDLLPHLIPVEE
+100 ELDLLPHVIAADE
-113 WQQVAAGIAQR
+113 WQHLSAGIAQR

-134 VYGPQTLIAEGLLPT
+134 LYGPQRLIAEGLLPS

-154 HNNFLWPCQGV
+154 HNNFLWPCQGIR
-165 VPPEGTFLHAYAVD
+165 PPAETFLHLYAVD

-200 AGYALENR
+200 AGYALESR
-208 VIVSRAFP
+208 TIVSRAFP
-216 ELYRDLDVQHLSG
+216 ELYRDLQVQHLAG

-239 RQAPSSNEA
+239 RQAPSAEEV

-269 AGQLGYPL
+269 ARQLGYPL
-277 VEGSDLTVRDATV
+277 VEGGDLTVRDATV
-290 YLKTLG
+290 YLKTLS

-359 RINEHLFGEKLIL
+359 RINHYLFGEELLL
-372 PSVATWWCGE
+372 PSIATWWCGE
-382 PPVLAQA
+382 PPVLEQA
-389 LEKMPELLIKPAFAS
+389 LEKLPELLIKPAFPS
-404 QSFAPVLG
+404 QSFVPVFG
-412 RDLSDEQR
+412 RDLSEKQR
-420 QALATRMQARPYAYV
+420 DDLVRRMRARPYAYV
-435 AQEIAQLSHAPIWQ
+435 AQELPQLSQAPVWQ
-449 GEEGQLQ
+449 AETGQLQ

-468 TADGYRVLPGGLT
+468 SHDGYRVLPGGLT
-481 RVAADADAEVVSMQR
+481 RVAAEADAEVVSMQR
-496 GGASKDTWIVGE
+496 GGASKDTWVLGERAPVGE
-508 RSSGSEPWKAGHA
+508 QWKAQRT
-521 LGVHDLIR
+521 LGVHDLVR
-529 RDPNL
+529 RDPYL

-556 RLLRIILARYIDG
+556 RLLRIMLARYVDG
-569 NDPSAL
+569 DDPQAL
-575 HAAVTLGER
+575 QAAVELGEG
-584 LNLLPKDDPEAPLTL
+584 LMLLPEEGELP
-599 DERLLAAL
+599 ERLLAAL
-607 LGEEWPF
+607 LGADWSF
-614 SLRSNLQ
+614 SLRANLQ

-640 ALVELQREAMSLET
+640 ALVELQREAMELET
-654 DAPDLGELLDFL
+654 EAEAADFGELLDFL

-702 QFLSTS
+702 QFLSSS
-708 LAAFLYSDAACDQ
+708 LAGFLRGAGAFDQ
-721 DALEWLLE
+721 AGLEWLLE

-741 LALPQLIPVLDLL
+741 LAVAQLIPVLDLL

-768 KLVARSLK
+768 KLVSGSLK
-776 RLNEDF
+776 RLNHDF
-782 GVPADN
+782 GAPAEAALPL
-788 SLVLFTQRL
+788 LVERL
-797 ASFDLGCLENGLF
+797 AGFDLGCLENPLF
-810 GQSSVQ
+810 GDSSVR
-816 AALHGLADLLQRIG
+816 AALDGLADLLQEVA
-830 DTSGQVSD
+830 DVSNQVSD

>member
-1 MRFIS
+1 
-6 SALVHALIVKAL
+6 
-18 ELSAEPHMPDL
+18 MPDL

-34 LTAGSYHE
+34 LTAGTYHE
-42 MLDASGAVRPHW
+42 LLDGSGAVRPHW
-54 LRFYEHLQRSTPAQL
+54 GRLFDQLQRSTPAQL
-69 VQRQALVARQI
+69 VQRQALLARQI

-100 ELDLLPHLIPVEE
+100 ELDLLPHVIAADE
-113 WQQVAAGIAQR
+113 WQQLSAGIAQR

-134 VYGPQTLIAEGLLPT
+134 LYGPQRLISAGLLPA

-154 HNNFLWPCQGV
+154 HNNFLWPCQGIA
-165 VPPEGTFLHAYAVD
+165 PPEGAFLHLYAVD

-208 VIVSRAFP
+208 TIVSRAFP
-216 ELYRDLDVQHLSG
+216 ELYRDLKVQHLAG

-239 RQAPSSNEA
+239 RQAPAGNDA

-269 AGQLGYPL
+269 ARQLGYPL
-277 VEGSDLTVRDATV
+277 VEGGDLTVRDATV
-290 YLKTLG
+290 YLKTLS

-359 RINEHLFGEKLIL
+359 KINQYLFGEELIL
-372 PSVATWWCGE
+372 PSIATWWCGE
-382 PPVLAQA
+382 APVLAQA
-389 LEKMPELLIKPAFAS
+389 LEKLPELLIKPAFPS
-404 QSFAPVLG
+404 QSFAPVFG
-412 RDLSDEQR
+412 RDLSEKQRDE
-420 QALATRMQARPYAYV
+420 LAARMRARPYAYV
-435 AQEIAQLSHAPIWQ
+435 AQELAQLSQAPIWQ
-449 GEEGQLQ
+449 AENGQLQ
-456 PRAIGMRVYAVA
+456 PRAIGMRMYAVA
-468 TADGYRVLPGGLT
+468 SRDGYRVLPGGLT
-481 RVAADADAEVVSMQR
+481 RVAAEADAEVVSMQR
-496 GGASKDTWIVGE
+496 GGASKDTWVLGDRPPSGE
-508 RSSGSEPWKAGHA
+508 QWKTQRNV
-521 LGVHDLIR
+521 GVHDLVR
-529 RDPNL
+529 RDPYL

-556 RLLRIILARYIDG
+556 RLLRIMLARYVDG
-569 NDPSAL
+569 DDPQAL
-575 HAAVTLGER
+575 QAAVDLGER
-584 LNLLPKDDPEAPLTL
+584 LTLLPDEGELP
-599 DERLLAAL
+599 ERLLAAL
-607 LGEEWPF
+607 LGDDWSF

-640 ALVELQREAMSLET
+640 ALVELQREAMELDT
-654 DAPDLGELLDFL
+654 DEPDFGELLDFL

-702 QFLSTS
+702 QFLSRS
-708 LAAFLYSDAACDQ
+708 LAAFLRGAAAFDQ
-721 DALEWLLE
+721 AGLEWLLE

-741 LALPQLIPVLDLL
+741 LAVAQLIPVLDLL

-768 KLVARSLK
+768 KLVTRTLK
-776 RLNEDF
+776 RLNDDF
-782 GVPADN
+782 GVPREAGLPP
-788 SLVLFTQRL
+788 LVERL
-797 ASFDLGCLENGLF
+797 ARFDLGCLENPLF
-810 GQSSVQ
+810 GETSVR
-816 AALHGLADLLQRIG
+816 AALDGLADLLQEIAEA
-830 DTSGQVSD
+830 SGQVSD

>member
-1 MRFIS
+1 
-6 SALVHALIVKAL
+6 
-18 ELSAEPHMPDL
+18 MPDL

-34 LTAGSYHE
+34 LTTGTYHE
-42 MLDASGAVRPHW
+42 LLDDSGAVRGHW
-54 LRFYEHLQRSTPAQL
+54 RRLLDHLQRSTPAQL
-69 VQRQALVARQI
+69 LQRQALLARQI

-100 ELDLLPHLIPVEE
+100 ELDLLPHVIDAQE
-113 WQQVAAGIAQR
+113 WKHLSAGIAQR

-134 VYGPQTLIAEGLLPT
+134 LYGPQRLISEGLLPA

-154 HNNFLWPCQGV
+154 HNNFLWPCQGIT
-165 VPPEGTFLHAYAVD
+165 PPDGIFLHLYAVD

-208 VIVSRAFP
+208 MIVSRAFP
-216 ELYRDLDVQHLSG
+216 DLYRDLKVKHLAG
-229 FFRTLQETLA
+229 FFRTLQQTLA
-239 RQAPSSNEA
+239 RQAPSDGES

-269 AGQLGYPL
+269 ARQLGYPL

-290 YLKTLG
+290 YLKTLS

-359 RINEHLFGEKLIL
+359 KISQFLFGEELIL
-372 PSVATWWCGE
+372 PSIATWWCGE

-389 LEKMPELLIKPAFAS
+389 LEKLPHLLIKPAFPS
-404 QSFAPVLG
+404 QSFSPVLG
-412 RDLSDEQR
+412 RDLNEQQR
-420 QALATRMQARPYAYV
+420 ALLAARMQARPYAYV
-435 AQEIAQLSHAPIWQ
+435 AQELAQLSQAPVWQ
-449 GEEGQLQ
+449 AEDGQLQ
-456 PRAIGMRVYAVA
+456 PRAIGMRVYAVSGE
-468 TADGYRVLPGGLT
+468 DDYRVLPGGLT
-481 RVAADADAEVVSMQR
+481 RVAAEADAEVVSMQR
-496 GGASKDTWIVGE
+496 GGASKDTWVLGE
-508 RSSGSEPWKAGHA
+508 QPPSGEQWKAQRTV
-521 LGVHDLIR
+521 GVHDLVR
-529 RDPNL
+529 RDPYL

-556 RLLRIILARYIDG
+556 RLLRIMLARYVDG
-569 NDPSAL
+569 DDPQALLSA
-575 HAAVTLGER
+575 VSLGES
-584 LNLLPKDDPEAPLTL
+584 LMLLPEEGELP
-599 DERLLAAL
+599 ERLLAAL
-607 LGEEWPF
+607 LGDDWSF

-640 ALVELQREAMSLET
+640 ALVELQREAMELET
-654 DAPDLGELLDFL
+654 AEPDFGELLDFL

-697 RIERL
+697 RLERL
-702 QFLSTS
+702 QFLSSS
-708 LAAFLYSDAACDQ
+708 LAAFLRGEAVFDQ
-721 DALEWLLE
+721 AGLDWLLE

-741 LALPQLIPVLDLL
+741 LAVAQLIPVLDLL

-768 KLVARSLK
+768 KLVARTLK
-776 RLNEDF
+776 RLNDDF
-782 GVPADN
+782 GAPRETALPE
-788 SLVLFTQRL
+788 LVARL
-797 ASFDLGCLENGLF
+797 SCFDLRCLESPLF
-810 GQSSVQ
+810 GEASLR
-816 AALHGLADLLQRIG
+816 AALDGLADLLQEVA
-830 DTSGQVSD
+830 DVSGQVSD

>member
-1 MRFIS
+1 
-6 SALVHALIVKAL
+6 
-18 ELSAEPHMPDL
+18 MPDL

-34 LTAGSYHE
+34 LTTGTYHE
-42 MLDASGAVRPHW
+42 LLDDHGAVRPHW
-54 LRFYEHLQRSTPAQL
+54 RRLFDQLQRSTPAQL
-69 VQRQALVARQI
+69 MQRQALLARQI

-100 ELDLLPHLIPVEE
+100 ELDLLPHVIDAQE
-113 WQQVAAGIAQR
+113 WKQLSAGIAQR

-134 VYGPQTLIAEGLLPT
+134 LYGPQRLISEGLLPA

-154 HNNFLWPCQGV
+154 HNNFLWPCQGIS
-165 VPPEGTFLHAYAVD
+165 PPEGIFLHLYAVD

-208 VIVSRAFP
+208 MIVSRAFP
-216 ELYRDLDVQHLSG
+216 DLYRDLKVQHLSG

-239 RQAPSSNEA
+239 RQAPSDGEP

-269 AGQLGYPL
+269 ARQLGYPL
-277 VEGSDLTVRDATV
+277 VEGGDLTVRDATV
-290 YLKTLG
+290 YLKTLS

-359 RINEHLFGEKLIL
+359 KICQFLFGEDLLL
-372 PSVATWWCGE
+372 PSIATWWCGE

-389 LEKMPELLIKPAFAS
+389 LEKLPQLLIKPAFPS
-404 QSFAPVLG
+404 QSFKPVFG
-412 RDLSDEQR
+412 RDLSEEQR
-420 QALATRMQARPYAYV
+420 ARLAARIQARPYAYV
-435 AQEIAQLSHAPIWQ
+435 AQELAQLSQAPVWQ
-449 GEEGQLQ
+449 AEDGLLQ
-456 PRAIGMRVYAVA
+456 PRAIGMRVYAVSGE
-468 TADGYRVLPGGLT
+468 DGYRVLPGGLT
-481 RVAADADAEVVSMQR
+481 RVAAEADAEVVSMQR
-496 GGASKDTWIVGE
+496 GGASKDTWVLGE
-508 RSSGSEPWKAGHA
+508 LAPGSEQWKAQRTV
-521 LGVHDLIR
+521 GVHDLVR
-529 RDPNL
+529 RDPYL

-556 RLLRIILARYIDG
+556 RLLRIMLARYVDG
-569 NDPSAL
+569 DDPQALQSA
-575 HAAVTLGER
+575 VSLGES
-584 LNLLPKDDPEAPLTL
+584 LMLLPEEGELP
-599 DERLLAAL
+599 ERLLAAL
-607 LGEEWPF
+607 LGDDWSF

-640 ALVELQREAMSLET
+640 ALVELQREALELET
-654 DAPDLGELLDFL
+654 GEADFGELLDFL

-697 RIERL
+697 RLERL
-702 QFLSTS
+702 QFLSSS
-708 LAAFLYSDAACDQ
+708 LAAFLRGEAVFDQ
-721 DALEWLLE
+721 AGLEWLLE

-741 LALPQLIPVLDLL
+741 LAVAQLIPVLDLL

-768 KLVARSLK
+768 KLVARTLK
-776 RLNEDF
+776 RLNDDF
-782 GVPADN
+782 GAPRETA
-788 SLVLFTQRL
+788 LPELATRL
-797 ASFDLGCLENGLF
+797 SRFDLRCLENPLF
-810 GQSSVQ
+810 GEASLR
-816 AALHGLADLLQRIG
+816 AALDGLADLLQEVA
-830 DTSGQVSD
+830 DVSGQVSD

>member
-1 MRFIS
+1 
-6 SALVHALIVKAL
+6 
-18 ELSAEPHMPDL
+18 MPDL

-34 LTAGSYHE
+34 LTTGTYHE
-42 MLDASGAVRPHW
+42 LLDDSGAVRTHW
-54 LRFYEHLQRSTPAQL
+54 RRLFDQLQRSTPAQL
-69 VQRQALVARQI
+69 LQRQSLLARQI

-100 ELDLLPHLIPVEE
+100 ELDLLPHVIEPQE
-113 WQQVAAGIAQR
+113 WKHLSAGIAQR

-134 VYGPQTLIAEGLLPT
+134 LYGPQRLISEGLLPA

-154 HNNFLWPCQGV
+154 HNNFLWPCQGIA
-165 VPPEGTFLHAYAVD
+165 PPDGSFLHLYAVD
-179 LARTP
+179 LARAP

-208 VIVSRAFP
+208 MIVSRAFP
-216 ELYRDLDVQHLSG
+216 DLYRDLKVRHLSG

-239 RQAPSSNEA
+239 RQAPSDGES

-269 AGQLGYPL
+269 ARQLGYPL
-277 VEGSDLTVRDATV
+277 VEGGDLTVRDATV
-290 YLKTLG
+290 YLKTLS

-359 RINEHLFGEKLIL
+359 KINQYLFGEELLL
-372 PSVATWWCGE
+372 PSIATWWCGE

-389 LEKMPELLIKPAFAS
+389 LEKLPQLLIKPAFPS
-404 QSFAPVLG
+404 QSFSPVFG
-412 RDLSDEQR
+412 RDLSEAQR
-420 QALATRMQARPYAYV
+420 GQLAARMQARPYAYV
-435 AQEIAQLSHAPIWQ
+435 AQELAQLSQAPVWQ
-449 GEEGQLQ
+449 AEDGQIQ
-456 PRAIGMRVYAVA
+456 PRAIGMRMYTVSGK
-468 TADGYRVLPGGLT
+468 DDYRVLPGGLT
-481 RVAADADAEVVSMQR
+481 RVAAEADAEVVSMQR
-496 GGASKDTWIVGE
+496 GGASKDTWVLSEQAPGGE
-508 RSSGSEPWKAGHA
+508 QWKAQRTV
-521 LGVHDLIR
+521 GVHDLVR
-529 RDPNL
+529 RDPYL

-541 LFWFGRYCERCDDSA
+541 LFWFGRYCERCDGSA
-556 RLLRIILARYIDG
+556 RLLRIMLARYVDG
-569 NDPSAL
+569 DDPQALQSAV
-575 HAAVTLGER
+575 ALGES
-584 LNLLPKDDPEAPLTL
+584 LMLLPEEGELP
-599 DERLLAAL
+599 ERLLAAL
-607 LGEEWPF
+607 LGDDWSF

-640 ALVELQREAMSLET
+640 ALVELQREAMELET
-654 DAPDLGELLDFL
+654 EEADFGELLDFL

-697 RIERL
+697 RLERL
-702 QFLSTS
+702 QFLSSS
-708 LAAFLYSDAACDQ
+708 LAAFLRSDAVFDQ
-721 DALEWLLE
+721 AGLEWLLE

-741 LALPQLIPVLDLL
+741 LAVAQLIPVLDLL

-768 KLVARSLK
+768 KLVARTLK
-776 RLNEDF
+776 RLNDDF
-782 GVPADN
+782 AAPKETALPE
-788 SLVLFTQRL
+788 LVVRL
-797 ASFDLGCLENGLF
+797 SRFDLRCLENPLF
-810 GQSSVQ
+810 GEASLR
-816 AALHGLADLLQRIG
+816 AALDGLADLLQEVA
-830 DTSGQVSD
+830 DVSGQVSD

>member
-1 MRFIS
+1 
-6 SALVHALIVKAL
+6 
-18 ELSAEPHMPDL
+18 MPDL

-34 LTAGSYHE
+34 LTTGTYHE
-42 MLDASGAVRPHW
+42 LLDDSGAVRAHW
-54 LRFYEHLQRSTPAQL
+54 QRLFDQLQRSTPAQL
-69 VQRQALVARQI
+69 AQRQALLARQI

-100 ELDLLPHLIPVEE
+100 ELDLLPHVIDAQE
-113 WQQVAAGIAQR
+113 WKLLSAGIAQR

-134 VYGPQTLIAEGLLPT
+134 LYGPQRLISEGLLPA

-154 HNNFLWPCQGV
+154 HNNFLWPCQGIT
-165 VPPEGTFLHAYAVD
+165 PPDGNFLHLYAVD

-208 VIVSRAFP
+208 TIVSRAFP
-216 ELYRDLDVQHLSG
+216 DLYRDLKVQHLSG

-239 RQAPSSNEA
+239 RQAPSDGEP

-269 AGQLGYPL
+269 ARQLGYPL
-277 VEGSDLTVRDATV
+277 VEGGDLTVRDATV
-290 YLKTLG
+290 YLKTLS

-359 RINEHLFGEKLIL
+359 KINQYLFGEELML
-372 PSVATWWCGE
+372 PSIATWWCGE

-389 LEKMPELLIKPAFAS
+389 LEKLPQLLIKPAFPS
-404 QSFAPVLG
+404 QSFTPVFG
-412 RDLSDEQR
+412 RDLDEKQR
-420 QALATRMQARPYAYV
+420 AQLAARMQARPYAYV
-435 AQEIAQLSHAPIWQ
+435 AQELAQLSQAPVWQ
-449 GEEGQLQ
+449 AEDGQIQ
-456 PRAIGMRVYAVA
+456 PRAIGMRVYAVSGKN
-468 TADGYRVLPGGLT
+468 DYRVLPGGLT
-481 RVAADADAEVVSMQR
+481 RVAAEADAEVVSMQR
-496 GGASKDTWIVGE
+496 GGASKDTWVLGE
-508 RSSGSEPWKAGHA
+508 QAPAGEQWKAQRTV
-521 LGVHDLIR
+521 GVHDLVR
-529 RDPNL
+529 RDPYL

-556 RLLRIILARYIDG
+556 RLLRIMLARYVDG
-569 NDPSAL
+569 DDPQALQSA
-575 HAAVTLGER
+575 VSLGES
-584 LNLLPKDDPEAPLTL
+584 LMLLPEEGELP
-599 DERLLAAL
+599 ERLMAAM
-607 LGEEWPF
+607 LGDDWSF

-626 ASQVRGKLSRENWQ
+626 ASQVRGKLSKENWQ
-640 ALVELQREAMSLET
+640 ALVELQREAVELET
-654 DAPDLGELLDFL
+654 SEPDFGELLDFL

-697 RIERL
+697 RLERL
-702 QFLSTS
+702 QFLSSS
-708 LAAFLYSDAACDQ
+708 LAAFLRGEAVFDQ
-721 DALEWLLE
+721 AGLEWLLE

-741 LALPQLIPVLDLL
+741 LAVAQLIPVLDLL

-768 KLVARSLK
+768 KLVARTLK
-776 RLNEDF
+776 RLNDDF
-782 GVPADN
+782 AAPRETALPA
-788 SLVLFTQRL
+788 LVTRL
-797 ASFDLGCLENGLF
+797 SRFDLRCLENPLF
-810 GQSSVQ
+810 GEASLR
-816 AALHGLADLLQRIG
+816 AALDGLADLLQEVA
-830 DTSGQVSD
+830 DVSAQVSD

>member
-1 MRFIS
+1 
-6 SALVHALIVKAL
+6 
-18 ELSAEPHMPDL
+18 MPDL
-29 LDRYP
+29 LDHYP
-34 LTAGSYHE
+34 LTTGTYHE
-42 MLDASGAVRPHW
+42 LLDDSGAVRTHW
-54 LRFYEHLQRSTPAQL
+54 RRLFDQLQRSTPAQL
-69 VQRQALVARQI
+69 VQRQALLTRQI

-100 ELDLLPHLIPVEE
+100 ELDLLPHVIDPQE
-113 WQQVAAGIAQR
+113 WKQLSAGIAQR

-134 VYGPQTLIAEGLLPT
+134 LYGPQRLISEGLLPA
-149 ELVFG
+149 ELVYG
-154 HNNFLWPCQGV
+154 HNNFLWPCQGI
-165 VPPEGTFLHAYAVD
+165 VPPDGSFLHLYAVD

-208 VIVSRAFP
+208 MIVSRAFP
-216 ELYRDLDVQHLSG
+216 DLYRDLKVRHLSG

-239 RQAPSSNEA
+239 RQAPSDGES

-269 AGQLGYPL
+269 ARQLGYPL
-277 VEGSDLTVRDATV
+277 VEGGDLTVRDATV
-290 YLKTLG
+290 YLKTLS

-359 RINEHLFGEKLIL
+359 KINQYLFGEELLL
-372 PSVATWWCGE
+372 PSIATWWCGE

-389 LEKMPELLIKPAFAS
+389 LEKLPQLLIKPAFPS
-404 QSFAPVLG
+404 QSFSPVFG
-412 RDLSDEQR
+412 RDLSEKQR
-420 QALATRMQARPYAYV
+420 AQLAARMQARPYAYV
-435 AQEIAQLSHAPIWQ
+435 AQEMAQLSQAPVWQ
-449 GEEGQLQ
+449 AEDGQIQ
-456 PRAIGMRVYAVA
+456 PRAIGMRMYAVSGK
-468 TADGYRVLPGGLT
+468 DDYRVLPGGLT
-481 RVAADADAEVVSMQR
+481 RVAAEADAEVVSMQR
-496 GGASKDTWIVGE
+496 GGASKDTWVLGE
-508 RSSGSEPWKAGHA
+508 QAPGGEQWKAQRTV
-521 LGVHDLIR
+521 GVHDLVR
-529 RDPNL
+529 RDPYL

-556 RLLRIILARYIDG
+556 RLLRIMLARYVDG
-569 NDPSAL
+569 DDPQALQSA
-575 HAAVTLGER
+575 VSLGES
-584 LNLLPKDDPEAPLTL
+584 LMLLPEEGELP
-599 DERLLAAL
+599 ERLLAAL
-607 LGEEWPF
+607 LGDDWSF
-614 SLRSNLQ
+614 SLRANLQ

-640 ALVELQREAMSLET
+640 ALVELQREAMELET
-654 DAPDLGELLDFL
+654 EEPDFGELLDFL

-686 DEGWRFLMIGR
+686 DEGWRFLMMGR
-697 RIERL
+697 RLERL
-702 QFLSTS
+702 QFLSSS
-708 LAAFLYSDAACDQ
+708 LAAFLRGEAVFDQ
-721 DALEWLLE
+721 AGLEWLLE

-741 LALPQLIPVLDLL
+741 LAVAQLIPVLDLL

-768 KLVARSLK
+768 KLVARTLK
-776 RLNEDF
+776 RLNDDF
-782 GVPADN
+782 AAPRETALPD
-788 SLVLFTQRL
+788 LVARL
-797 ASFDLGCLENGLF
+797 SRFDLRCLENPLF
-810 GQSSVQ
+810 GEASLR
-816 AALHGLADLLQRIG
+816 AALDGLADLLQEVA
-830 DTSGQVSD
+830 DVSGQVSD

>member
-1 MRFIS
+1 
-6 SALVHALIVKAL
+6 
-18 ELSAEPHMPDL
+18 MPDL

-34 LTAGSYHE
+34 LTAGTYHE
-42 MLDASGAVRPHW
+42 LLDESGAIRPHW
-54 LRFYEHLQRSTPAQL
+54 RRLFDQLQRSTPAQL
-69 VQRQALVARQI
+69 VQRQALLTRQI

-100 ELDLLPHLIPVEE
+100 ELDLLPHVIAADE
-113 WQQVAAGIAQR
+113 WEQLSAGIAQR

-134 VYGPQTLIAEGLLPT
+134 LYGPQRLIAEGLLPA

-154 HNNFLWPCQGV
+154 HNNFLWPCQGIK
-165 VPPEGTFLHAYAVD
+165 PPDGAFLHLFAVD

-208 VIVSRAFP
+208 TIVSRAFP
-216 ELYRDLDVQHLSG
+216 ELYRDLKVQHLAG

-239 RQAPSSNEA
+239 RQAPSDDEV

-269 AGQLGYPL
+269 ARQLGYPL
-277 VEGSDLTVRDATV
+277 VEGGDLTVRDATV
-290 YLKTLG
+290 YLKTLS

-359 RINEHLFGEKLIL
+359 KINQYLFGEELIL
-372 PSVATWWCGE
+372 PSIATWWCGE
-382 PPVLAQA
+382 APVLAQA
-389 LEKMPELLIKPAFAS
+389 LEKLPELLIKPAFPS
-404 QSFAPVLG
+404 QSFAPVFG
-412 RDLSDEQR
+412 RDLSEKQR
-420 QALATRMQARPYAYV
+420 QALAERMQARPYAYV
-435 AQEIAQLSHAPIWQ
+435 AQELAQLSQAPIWQ
-449 GEEGQLQ
+449 ADGQLQ

-468 TADGYRVLPGGLT
+468 SRDGYRVLPGGLT
-481 RVAADADAEVVSMQR
+481 RVAAQADAEVVSMQR
-496 GGASKDTWIVGE
+496 GGASKDTWVLGE
-508 RSSGSEPWKAGHA
+508 RPPNGEQWKAQRNI
-521 LGVHDLIR
+521 GVHDLVR
-529 RDPNL
+529 RDPYL

-556 RLLRIILARYIDG
+556 RLLRIMLARYVDG
-569 NDPSAL
+569 DDPQAL
-575 HAAVTLGER
+575 EAAVDLGER
-584 LNLLPKDDPEAPLTL
+584 LMLLPDEGELP
-599 DERLLAAL
+599 ERLLAAI
-607 LGEEWPF
+607 LGDDWPF

-640 ALVELQREAMSLET
+640 ALVELQREAMELET
-654 DAPDLGELLDFL
+654 EEPDFGELLDFL

-702 QFLSTS
+702 QFLSAS
-708 LAAFLYSDAACDQ
+708 LAAFLRGAGTFDQ
-721 DALEWLLE
+721 AGLEWLLE

-741 LALPQLIPVLDLL
+741 LAVAQLIPVLDLL

-768 KLVARSLK
+768 KLVTRTLK
-776 RLNEDF
+776 RLCDDF
-782 GVPADN
+782 GVPREAGLPQ
-788 SLVLFTQRL
+788 LVERL
-797 ASFDLGCLENGLF
+797 ARFDLGCLENPLF
-810 GQSSVQ
+810 GAASVR
-816 AALHGLADLLQRIG
+816 AAVEGLADLLQEIA
-830 DTSGQVSD
+830 DASGQVSD

>member
-1 MRFIS
+1 
-6 SALVHALIVKAL
+6 
-18 ELSAEPHMPDL
+18 MPDL

-34 LTAGSYHE
+34 LTTGTYHE
-42 MLDASGAVRPHW
+42 LLDDSGAVRVHW
-54 LRFYEHLQRSTPAQL
+54 QPLFDQLQRSTPAQL
-69 VQRQALVARQI
+69 LQRQALLARQI

-100 ELDLLPHLIPVEE
+100 ELDLLPHIIDAQE
-113 WQQVAAGIAQR
+113 WRQLSAGIAQR

-134 VYGPQTLIAEGLLPT
+134 LYGPQRLISEGLLPP

-154 HNNFLWPCQGV
+154 HNNFLWPCQGIA
-165 VPPEGTFLHAYAVD
+165 PPDGIFLHMYAVD

-200 AGYALENR
+200 SGYALENR
-208 VIVSRAFP
+208 MIVSRAFP
-216 ELYRDLDVQHLSG
+216 DLYRDLKVRHLSG

-239 RQAPSSNEA
+239 RQAPSDGEP

-269 AGQLGYPL
+269 ARQLGYPL
-277 VEGSDLTVRDATV
+277 VEGGDLTVRDATV
-290 YLKTLG
+290 YLKTLS

-359 RINEHLFGEKLIL
+359 KINQFLFGEELML
-372 PSVATWWCGE
+372 PSIATWWCGE

-389 LEKMPELLIKPAFAS
+389 LEKLPQLLIKPAFPS
-404 QSFAPVLG
+404 QSFAPVFG
-412 RDLSDEQR
+412 RDLSEEQR
-420 QALATRMQARPYAYV
+420 GQLAARMQARPYAYV
-435 AQEIAQLSHAPIWQ
+435 AQELAQLSQAPVWLA
-449 GEEGQLQ
+449 EDGQIQ
-456 PRAIGMRVYAVA
+456 PRAIGMRVYAVSGK
-468 TADGYRVLPGGLT
+468 DDYRILSGGLT
-481 RVAADADAEVVSMQR
+481 RVAAEADAEVVSMQR
-496 GGASKDTWIVGE
+496 GGASKDTWVLGE
-508 RSSGSEPWKAGHA
+508 QAPGGEQWTAQRTV
-521 LGVHDLIR
+521 GVHDLVR
-529 RDPNL
+529 RDPYL

-556 RLLRIILARYIDG
+556 RLLRIMLARYVDG
-569 NDPSAL
+569 DDPQALQSAV
-575 HAAVTLGER
+575 ALGES
-584 LNLLPKDDPEAPLTL
+584 LMLLPDEGELP
-599 DERLLAAL
+599 ERLLAAL
-607 LGEEWPF
+607 LGEDWSF

-640 ALVELQREAMSLET
+640 ALVELQREAMELET
-654 DAPDLGELLDFL
+654 AEPDFGELLDFL

-697 RIERL
+697 RLERL
-702 QFLSTS
+702 QFLSSS
-708 LAAFLYSDAACDQ
+708 LAAFLRSEAVFDQ
-721 DALEWLLE
+721 AGLEWLLE

-741 LALPQLIPVLDLL
+741 LAVAQLIPVLDLL

-768 KLVARSLK
+768 KLVARTLK
-776 RLNEDF
+776 RLNDDF
-782 GVPADN
+782 GAPRETALPE
-788 SLVLFTQRL
+788 LVMRL
-797 ASFDLGCLENGLF
+797 SRFDLRCLENPLF
-810 GQSSVQ
+810 GETSLR
-816 AALHGLADLLQRIG
+816 AALDGLADLLQEVA
-830 DTSGQVSD
+830 DVSGQVSD

>member
-1 MRFIS
+1 
-6 SALVHALIVKAL
+6 
-18 ELSAEPHMPDL
+18 MPDL

-34 LTAGSYHE
+34 LTTGTYHE
-42 MLDASGAVRPHW
+42 LLDDSGAVRAHW
-54 LRFYEHLQRSTPAQL
+54 RRLFDQLQRSTPAQL
-69 VQRQALVARQI
+69 LQRQALLARQI

-100 ELDLLPHLIPVEE
+100 ELDLLPHVIDPQE
-113 WQQVAAGIAQR
+113 WKHLQAGIAQR

-134 VYGPQTLIAEGLLPT
+134 LYGPQRLISEGLLPA

-154 HNNFLWPCQGV
+154 HNNFLWPCQGIA
-165 VPPEGTFLHAYAVD
+165 PPDGSFLHLYAVD

-208 VIVSRAFP
+208 TIVSRAFP
-216 ELYRDLDVQHLSG
+216 DLYRDLKVRHLSG

-239 RQAPSSNEA
+239 RQAPSDGEA

-269 AGQLGYPL
+269 ARQLGYPL
-277 VEGSDLTVRDATV
+277 VEGGDLTVRDATV
-290 YLKTLG
+290 YLKTLS

-359 RINEHLFGEKLIL
+359 KINQYLFGEELLL
-372 PSVATWWCGE
+372 PSIATWWCGE

-389 LEKMPELLIKPAFAS
+389 LEKLPHLLIKPAFPS
-404 QSFAPVLG
+404 QSFSPVFG
-412 RDLSDEQR
+412 RDLSEAQR
-420 QALATRMQARPYAYV
+420 AQLAARMQARPYAYV
-435 AQEIAQLSHAPIWQ
+435 AQELAQLSQAPVWQ
-449 GEEGQLQ
+449 AEDGQIQ
-456 PRAIGMRVYAVA
+456 PRAIGMRMYAVSGK
-468 TADGYRVLPGGLT
+468 DDYRVLPGGLT
-481 RVAADADAEVVSMQR
+481 RVAAEADAEVVSMQR
-496 GGASKDTWIVGE
+496 GGASKDTWVLSEQAPGGE
-508 RSSGSEPWKAGHA
+508 QWKAQRTV
-521 LGVHDLIR
+521 GVHDLVR
-529 RDPNL
+529 RDPYL

-541 LFWFGRYCERCDDSA
+541 LFWFGRYCERCDGSA
-556 RLLRIILARYIDG
+556 RLLRIMLARYVDG
-569 NDPSAL
+569 DDPQALESAV
-575 HAAVTLGER
+575 ALGES
-584 LNLLPKDDPEAPLTL
+584 LMLLPEEGELP
-599 DERLLAAL
+599 ERLLAAL
-607 LGEEWPF
+607 LGDDWSF

-640 ALVELQREAMSLET
+640 ALVELQREAMELET
-654 DAPDLGELLDFL
+654 EEADFGELLDFL

-697 RIERL
+697 RLERL
-702 QFLSTS
+702 QFLSSS
-708 LAAFLYSDAACDQ
+708 LAAFLRSDAVFDQ
-721 DALEWLLE
+721 AGLEWLLE

-741 LALPQLIPVLDLL
+741 LAVAQLIPVLDLL

-768 KLVARSLK
+768 KLVTRTLK
-776 RLNEDF
+776 RLNDDF
-782 GVPADN
+782 AAPRETALPE
-788 SLVLFTQRL
+788 LVARL
-797 ASFDLGCLENGLF
+797 SRFDLRCLENPLF
-810 GQSSVQ
+810 GEASLR
-816 AALHGLADLLQRIG
+816 AALDGLADLLQEVA
-830 DTSGQVSD
+830 DVSGQVSD

>member
-1 MRFIS
+1 
-6 SALVHALIVKAL
+6 
-18 ELSAEPHMPDL
+18 MPDL
-29 LDRYP
+29 FAAYP
-34 LTAGSYHE
+34 PNPGTYHE
-42 MLDASGAVRPHW
+42 MFEAQGQVREHW
-54 LRFYEHLQRSTPAQL
+54 QPLCDYLQRSGPAQL
-69 VQRQALVARQI
+69 AQRQASLTRQL

-100 ELDLLPHLIPVEE
+100 ELDLLPHLLPTAE
-113 WQQVAAGIAQR
+113 WQQLAIGIAQR
-124 ARLLNAVLAD
+124 ARLLNALLAD
-134 VYGPQTLIAEGLLPT
+134 IYGPQKLISEGLLPA

-154 HNNFLWPCQGV
+154 HNNFLWPCQGIR
-165 VPPEGTFLHAYAVD
+165 PPDGTFLHVYAVD
-179 LARTP
+179 LARAP

-208 VIVSRAFP
+208 TIVSRALP
-216 ELYRDLDVQHLSG
+216 ELYRDLQVQHLAG
-229 FFRTLQETLA
+229 FFQTLQQTLA
-239 RQAPSSNEA
+239 RFAPCEKEA

-269 AGQLGYPL
+269 ARQLGYPL

-290 YLKTLG
+290 YLKTLS

-325 VPGLLEA
+325 VPGLLDA

-359 RINEHLFGEKLIL
+359 AINQRLFGEDLSL
-372 PSVATWWCGE
+372 PSIATWWCGE
-382 PPVLAQA
+382 PAVMAQA
-389 LEKMPELLIKPAFAS
+389 LEQLPQLRVKPAFPS
-404 QSFAPVLG
+404 QSFKPVFG
-412 RDLSDEQR
+412 RDLDAAQR
-420 QALATRMQARPYAYV
+420 QALAERIQARPYAYV
-435 AQEIAQLSHAPIWQ
+435 AQELAQLSQAPVWQ
-449 GEEGQLQ
+449 QEQGQLQ
-456 PRAIGMRVYAVA
+456 SRAIGMRVYAVA
-468 TADGYRVLPGGLT
+468 SAEGYRVLPGGLA
-481 RVAADADAEVVSMQR
+481 RVAALADAEVVSMQR
-496 GGASKDTWIVGE
+496 AGASKDTWVLGE
-508 RSSGSEPWKAGHA
+508 SPPIGEQWRARRT
-521 LGVHDLIR
+521 LGVAELIR
-529 RDPNL
+529 QDPYL

-541 LFWFGRYCERCDDSA
+541 LFWFGRYCERCDASA
-556 RLLRIILARYIDG
+556 RLLRIILTRYLDG
-569 NDPSAL
+569 DDPLAL
-575 HAAVTLGER
+575 QAAVTLAAELSLLPQQGTLPER
-584 LNLLPKDDPEAPLTL
+584 LRTA
-599 DERLLAAL
+599 LADSDWA
-607 LGEEWPF
+607 F
-614 SLRSNLQ
+614 SLSANLQ

-640 ALVELQREAMSLET
+640 ALVELQCET
-654 DAPDLGELLDFL
+654 QRLDDATAGFGEQVDFL
-666 NRLVMSLAALSGFAL
+666 NRLVMSMAALSGFAL

-702 QFLSTS
+702 HS
-708 LAAFLYSDAACDQ
+708 LCSSMAAFLRGPAVFDQ
-721 DALEWLLE
+721 AGLEWLLE

-741 LALPQLIPVLDLL
+741 LAVAQLIPVLDLL

-768 KLVARSLK
+768 NLLVRAHRRLADEFASSTEPDLALLAEQLKHFDLRSL
-776 RLNEDF
+776 ED
-782 GVPADN
+782 
-788 SLVLFTQRL
+788 SLF
-797 ASFDLGCLENGLF
+797 ASP
-810 GQSSVQ
+810 SVQ
-816 AALHGLADLLQRIG
+816 AVLSGLADLLQAIAA
-830 DTSGQVSD
+830 VSSEMAE

-850 VSQRTVSV
+850 VSQQTVSV

>member
-1 MRFIS
+1 
-6 SALVHALIVKAL
+6 
-18 ELSAEPHMPDL
+18 MPDL
-29 LDRYP
+29 LDHYP
-34 LTAGSYHE
+34 LTTGTYHE
-42 MLDASGAVRPHW
+42 LLDDSGAVRTHW
-54 LRFYEHLQRSTPAQL
+54 RRLFDQLQRSTPAQL
-69 VQRQALVARQI
+69 VQRQALLTRQI

-100 ELDLLPHLIPVEE
+100 ELDLLPHVIDPQE
-113 WQQVAAGIAQR
+113 WKQLSAGIAQR

-134 VYGPQTLIAEGLLPT
+134 LYGPQRLISEGLLPA
-149 ELVFG
+149 ELVYG
-154 HNNFLWPCQGV
+154 HNNFLWPCQGIA
-165 VPPEGTFLHAYAVD
+165 PPDGSFLHLYAVD

-208 VIVSRAFP
+208 MIVSRAFP
-216 ELYRDLDVQHLSG
+216 DLYRDLKVRHLSG

-239 RQAPSSNEA
+239 RQAPSDGES

-269 AGQLGYPL
+269 ARQLGYPL
-277 VEGSDLTVRDATV
+277 VEGGDLTVRDATV
-290 YLKTLG
+290 YLKTLS

-359 RINEHLFGEKLIL
+359 KINQYLFGEELLL
-372 PSVATWWCGE
+372 PSIATWWCGE
-382 PPVLAQA
+382 APVLAQA
-389 LEKMPELLIKPAFAS
+389 LEKLPQLLIKPAFPS
-404 QSFAPVLG
+404 QSFSPVFG
-412 RDLSDEQR
+412 RDLSEKLRAQ
-420 QALATRMQARPYAYV
+420 LAARMQARPYAYV
-435 AQEIAQLSHAPIWQ
+435 AQELAQLSQAPVWQ
-449 GEEGQLQ
+449 AEDGQIQ
-456 PRAIGMRVYAVA
+456 PRAIGMRMYAVSGK
-468 TADGYRVLPGGLT
+468 DDYRVLPGGLT
-481 RVAADADAEVVSMQR
+481 RVAAEADAEVVSMQR
-496 GGASKDTWIVGE
+496 GGASKDTWVLGE
-508 RSSGSEPWKAGHA
+508 QAPGGEQWKAQRTV
-521 LGVHDLIR
+521 GVHDLVR
-529 RDPNL
+529 RDPYL

-556 RLLRIILARYIDG
+556 RLLRIMLARYVDG
-569 NDPSAL
+569 DDPQALQSA
-575 HAAVTLGER
+575 VSLGES
-584 LNLLPKDDPEAPLTL
+584 LMLLPEEGELP
-599 DERLLAAL
+599 ERLLAAL
-607 LGEEWPF
+607 LGDDWSF
-614 SLRSNLQ
+614 SLRANLQ

-640 ALVELQREAMSLET
+640 ALVELQREAMELET
-654 DAPDLGELLDFL
+654 GEPDFGELLDFL

-686 DEGWRFLMIGR
+686 DEGWRFLMMGR
-697 RIERL
+697 RLERL
-702 QFLSTS
+702 QFLSSS
-708 LAAFLYSDAACDQ
+708 LAAFLRGEAVFDQ
-721 DALEWLLE
+721 AGLEWLLE

-741 LALPQLIPVLDLL
+741 LAVAQLIPVLDLL

-768 KLVARSLK
+768 KLVARTLK
-776 RLNEDF
+776 RLNDDF
-782 GVPADN
+782 AAPRETALPE
-788 SLVLFTQRL
+788 LVARL
-797 ASFDLGCLENGLF
+797 SRFDLRCLENPLF
-810 GQSSVQ
+810 GEASLR
-816 AALHGLADLLQRIG
+816 AALDGLADLLQEVA
-830 DTSGQVSD
+830 DVSGQVSD

>member
-1 MRFIS
+1 
-6 SALVHALIVKAL
+6 
-18 ELSAEPHMPDL
+18 MPDL

-34 LTAGSYHE
+34 LMAGTYHE
-42 MLDASGAVRPHW
+42 LLDGSGAVRPHW
-54 LRFYEHLQRSTPAQL
+54 QRLFDQLQRSTPAQL
-69 VQRQALVARQI
+69 VQRQALLARQI

-100 ELDLLPHLIPVEE
+100 ELDLLPHVIAADE
-113 WQQVAAGIAQR
+113 WQQLSAGIAQR

-134 VYGPQTLIAEGLLPT
+134 LYGPQRLISEGLLPA

-154 HNNFLWPCQGV
+154 HNNFLWPCQGIAA
-165 VPPEGTFLHAYAVD
+165 PEGAFLHLYAVD

-208 VIVSRAFP
+208 TIVSRAFP
-216 ELYRDLDVQHLSG
+216 ELYRDLKVQHLAG

-239 RQAPSSNEA
+239 RQAPCDDDA

-269 AGQLGYPL
+269 ARQLGYPL
-277 VEGSDLTVRDATV
+277 VEGGDLTVRDATV
-290 YLKTLG
+290 YLKTLS

-359 RINEHLFGEKLIL
+359 KINYYLFGEELIL
-372 PSVATWWCGE
+372 PSIATWWCGE
-382 PPVLAQA
+382 APVLAQA
-389 LEKMPELLIKPAFAS
+389 LEKLPELLIKPAFPS
-404 QSFAPVLG
+404 QSFAPVFG
-412 RDLSDEQR
+412 RDLSEKQR
-420 QALATRMQARPYAYV
+420 QALGERMQARPYAYV
-435 AQEIAQLSHAPIWQ
+435 AQELAQLSQAPIWQ
-449 GEEGQLQ
+449 AENGQLQ
-456 PRAIGMRVYAVA
+456 PRAIGMRMYAVA
-468 TADGYRVLPGGLT
+468 SRDGYRVLPGGLT
-481 RVAADADAEVVSMQR
+481 RVAAEADAEVVSMQR
-496 GGASKDTWIVGE
+496 GGASKDTWVLGDRAPSGE
-508 RSSGSEPWKAGHA
+508 QWKTQRNV
-521 LGVHDLIR
+521 GVHDLVR
-529 RDPNL
+529 RDPYL

-556 RLLRIILARYIDG
+556 RLLRIMLARYVDG
-569 NDPSAL
+569 DDPQAL
-575 HAAVTLGER
+575 QAAVDLGER
-584 LNLLPKDDPEAPLTL
+584 LTLLPDEGELP
-599 DERLLAAL
+599 ERLLAAL
-607 LGEEWPF
+607 LGEDWSF

-640 ALVELQREAMSLET
+640 ALVELQREAMELDTEE
-654 DAPDLGELLDFL
+654 PDFGELLDFL

-702 QFLSTS
+702 QFLSSS
-708 LAAFLYSDAACDQ
+708 LAAFLRGAGAFDQ
-721 DALEWLLE
+721 AGLEWLLE

-741 LALPQLIPVLDLL
+741 LAVAQLIPVLDLL

-768 KLVARSLK
+768 KLVTRTLK
-776 RLNEDF
+776 RLNDDF
-782 GVPADN
+782 GVPREAGLPR
-788 SLVLFTQRL
+788 LVERL
-797 ASFDLGCLENGLF
+797 ARFDLGCLENPLF
-810 GQSSVQ
+810 GEASVR
-816 AALHGLADLLQRIG
+816 AALSGLADLLQEIAEA
-830 DTSGQVSD
+830 SGQVSD

>member
-1 MRFIS
+1 
-6 SALVHALIVKAL
+6 
-18 ELSAEPHMPDL
+18 MPDL

-34 LTAGSYHE
+34 LTTGTYHE
-42 MLDASGAVRPHW
+42 LLDNSGAVRPHW
-54 LRFYEHLQRSTPAQL
+54 RRLFDQLQRSTPAQL
-69 VQRQALVARQI
+69 IQRQALLARQI

-100 ELDLLPHLIPVEE
+100 ELDLLPHVIDVQE
-113 WQQVAAGIAQR
+113 WKLLSAGIAQR

-134 VYGPQTLIAEGLLPT
+134 LYGPQRLISEGLLPA

-154 HNNFLWPCQGV
+154 HNNFLWPCQGIT
-165 VPPEGTFLHAYAVD
+165 PPDGDFLHLYAVD

-208 VIVSRAFP
+208 TIVSRAFP
-216 ELYRDLDVQHLSG
+216 DLYRDLKVQHLSG

-239 RQAPSSNEA
+239 RQAPSDGEP

-269 AGQLGYPL
+269 ARQLGYPL
-277 VEGSDLTVRDATV
+277 VEGGDLTVRDATV
-290 YLKTLG
+290 YLKTLS

-359 RINEHLFGEKLIL
+359 KINQYLFGEELML
-372 PSVATWWCGE
+372 PSIATWWCGE

-389 LEKMPELLIKPAFAS
+389 LEKLPQLLIKPAFPS
-404 QSFAPVLG
+404 QSFTPVFG
-412 RDLSDEQR
+412 RDLDEDQR
-420 QALATRMQARPYAYV
+420 AQLAARMQARPYAYV
-435 AQEIAQLSHAPIWQ
+435 AQELAQLSQAPVWQ
-449 GEEGQLQ
+449 AEDGLIQ
-456 PRAIGMRVYAVA
+456 PRAIGMRVYAVSGKN
-468 TADGYRVLPGGLT
+468 DYRVLRGGLT
-481 RVAADADAEVVSMQR
+481 RVAAEADAEVVSMQR
-496 GGASKDTWIVGE
+496 GGASKDTWVLGE
-508 RSSGSEPWKAGHA
+508 QAPGGEQWKAQRTV
-521 LGVHDLIR
+521 GVHDLVR
-529 RDPNL
+529 RDPYL

-556 RLLRIILARYIDG
+556 RLLRIMLARYVDG
-569 NDPSAL
+569 DDPQALQSA
-575 HAAVTLGER
+575 VSLGES
-584 LNLLPKDDPEAPLTL
+584 LMLLPEEGELP
-599 DERLLAAL
+599 ERLMAAM
-607 LGEEWPF
+607 LGDDWSF

-640 ALVELQREAMSLET
+640 ALVELQREAVELET
-654 DAPDLGELLDFL
+654 SEPDFGELLDFL

-697 RIERL
+697 RLERL
-702 QFLSTS
+702 QFLSSS
-708 LAAFLYSDAACDQ
+708 LAAFLRGEAVFDQ
-721 DALEWLLE
+721 AGLEWLLE

-741 LALPQLIPVLDLL
+741 LAVAQLIPVLDLL

-768 KLVARSLK
+768 KLVARTLK
-776 RLNEDF
+776 RLNDDF
-782 GVPADN
+782 GAPRDTALPE
-788 SLVLFTQRL
+788 LVTRL
-797 ASFDLGCLENGLF
+797 SRFDLRCLENPLF
-810 GQSSVQ
+810 GEASLR
-816 AALHGLADLLQRIG
+816 AALDGLAELLQEVA
-830 DTSGQVSD
+830 DVSGQVSD